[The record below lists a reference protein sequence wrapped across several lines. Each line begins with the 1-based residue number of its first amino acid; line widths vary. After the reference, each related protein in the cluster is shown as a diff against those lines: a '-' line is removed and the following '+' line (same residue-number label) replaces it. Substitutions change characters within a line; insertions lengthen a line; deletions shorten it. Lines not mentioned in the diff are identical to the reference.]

1 MKIVSVTWNSYI
13 PTLLEAA
20 EELGIELEAYYS
32 KILEENPEEAERV
45 LSACEHA
52 DAVFIY
58 HIANPFWEEFYER
71 LEPLKTRIPV
81 ICVGSTPSSFI
92 LSSVKLEVAAT
103 CFSYIIYGGKENFGN
118 MLCYLLKEV
127 FGAEIEVKPP
137 VKIPWDGL
145 YHPDAGEIFSSL
157 REYRNWHGPL
167 KDKTVGLLISRTSW
181 VNNDLEIEKALIRDF
196 ENLGLSVI
204 PVFAYSLKD
213 KELGSRGMNE
223 VIEDYFIENGKP
235 VIDALVKLSP
245 FFIMSNKNK
254 EDESSCAEKG
264 VELLQNLDVPVFQP
278 IISHYVTQEQWQE
291 SQGLSTEI
299 GWGVALPE
307 FEGVIE
313 PIIIGA
319 GKNEGNY
326 IGRAPIQERCSKL
339 ASRVLKWINLRK
351 KPGDQR
357 KVAFILHNRP
367 CTGVEGSV
375 GDAANLDS
383 LESVARILN
392 RMQEAGYA
400 VNPPLDG
407 RELIET
413 ILKKKAISEFRWTPI
428 NEIVKNGGVLAFV
441 EKEEYEQF
449 FNTLSPN
456 VRQRVIEGW
465 GNPPGEEVNGIPAA
479 MVYENKIVVT
489 GIQYGNAVVCVQP
502 KRGCA
507 GARCDGKVCKI
518 LHDPDVPPTHQYL
531 ATYRYLENTFGADV
545 LVHVGTHGNLEFL
558 PGKGV
563 GLSGEC
569 YPDIGIGTIP
579 HLYIYNSDNPPEG
592 TIAKRRSLACL
603 VDHMQTV
610 MTSGGL
616 YESLE
621 ELDRLLGEYEQVK
634 HDKGRA
640 HALKHLILDEI
651 KKSNL
656 DSEIKADHQTPF
668 EEIIRKAHEV
678 LGKIRNTQIH
688 NGMHIFGQLP
698 EGEKKVEFINSI
710 LRYDDQE
717 NAENSVSI
725 RRLIA
730 GLLELD
736 LDELISDQSRI
747 SADGKSNGQRLEA
760 IDSLSKNFILAFI
773 NSPEKKPDWII
784 REIFT
789 GQNFAGQSFTE
800 QNITEQNITEHVL
813 MGQVLTEKI
822 LAEQNLTGQN
832 IIEQGFTEPIIT
844 EPGFKEKSFTEQS
857 INPVFSQEAAA
868 ICERILDIE
877 SRIDASLEIEALL
890 HGFDGGYIPAGPSGL
905 IMRGRDDV
913 LPTGRNFYSLD
924 PKRVPTKAAWRVGQQ
939 LSGVLI
945 DKHLREE
952 GRYPENVAFYW
963 MANDIMWADGEGM
976 AQIMSLLGVE
986 PRWLGNGSLKGFAV
1000 IPLEELG
1007 RPRIDVTIRVSGILR
1022 DNFPNCLEVIDEAI
1036 QAVASLDEPE
1046 DMNYPKKH
1054 SCRMIEE
1061 GADSREAT
1069 LRIFSSKP
1077 GTYSAGVQLAVYA
1090 SAWKDEKGL
1099 ADIFLYWN
1107 GYAYGKDVKGQ
1118 KAHIQLASNLKTVD
1132 ATFNKVV
1139 SDEYDLLG
1147 CCCYFG
1153 VHGGLTAAAKQASGR
1168 DVKVYFGDTREPQH
1182 VEVRD
1187 MADELRR
1194 VVRTS
1199 LLNPKW
1205 IEGMKQHGYKGAQDI
1220 SKRVGRVY
1228 GWEASTQ
1235 EVDDWIFD
1243 DITKAFV
1250 LDEEMRRF
1258 FEKNNPYALEEMS
1271 RRLLEAQSRG
1281 LWNPDPQV
1289 LEGLKNSYLEIESWM
1304 EELAGEG
1311 EFQGGAVDI
1320 ISFEAVPDWDLKMQE
1335 IRKILK

>member
-13 PTLLEAA
+13 PTLLRAA

-32 KILEENPEEAERV
+32 KILEEKPEEAENV

-52 DAVFIY
+52 DAIFLY
-58 HIANPFWEEFYER
+58 HIANPFWEDFYKR
-71 LEPLKTRIPV
+71 LEPLKTKIPV
-81 ICVGSTPSSFI
+81 ICVGSNPSSFT
-92 LSSVKLEVAAT
+92 LSSVRLEIAAT
-103 CFSYIIYGGKENFGN
+103 CFSYMIYGGEENFSN
-118 MLCYLLKEV
+118 MLRYLLKEV
-127 FGAEIEVKPP
+127 FGAEIEAKPP
-137 VKIPWDGL
+137 EKIPWDGL
-145 YHPDAGEIFSSL
+145 YHPAAGKMFSGIQ
-157 REYRNWHGPL
+157 EYLDWYGPL
-167 KDKTVGLLISRTSW
+167 QDKTVGLLISRTSW
-181 VNNDLEIEKALIRDF
+181 VNNELEIEKALISDF
-196 ENLGLSVI
+196 EKLGLSVV

-213 KELGSRGMNE
+213 EELGSRSMDE
-223 VIEDYFIENGKP
+223 VIEAYFMKDGRP
-235 VIDALVKLSP
+235 VIDCLVKLSP
-245 FFIMSNKNK
+245 FFIASSKAK
-254 EDESSCAEKG
+254 EREASCAARG
-264 VELLQNLDVPVFQP
+264 VELLKKLDVPVFQP
-278 IISHYVTQEQWQE
+278 VISHYMSIEQWQE

-299 GWGVALPE
+299 GWSVALPE
-307 FEGVIE
+307 FEGGIE

-319 GKNEGNY
+319 GKVEENY
-326 IGRAPIQERCSKL
+326 MGRFPIQNRYSKL
-339 ASRVLKWINLRK
+339 ALRVFKWIELRK
-351 KPGDQR
+351 KPVDRR

-383 LESVARILN
+383 IESVARILN

-400 VNPPLDG
+400 VNLPLDG

-413 ILKKKAISEFRWTPI
+413 ILSRKAISEFRWTPI
-428 NEIVKNGGVLAFV
+428 NEIVKNGGALAFV
-441 EKEEYEQF
+441 EKEEYEKF
-449 FNTLSPN
+449 FNTLNPG
-456 VRQRVIEGW
+456 VRQKVTDSW
-465 GNPPGEEVNGIPAA
+465 GNPPGEEINGIPAA
-479 MVYENKIVVT
+479 MVYDNKIVVT
-489 GIQYGNAVVCVQP
+489 GVQYGNAVVCVQP

-563 GLSGEC
+563 GLSEDC
-569 YPDIGIGTIP
+569 YPDIAIGTIP

-610 MTSGGL
+610 MTAGGL
-616 YESLE
+616 YESLA

-634 HDKGRA
+634 HDRGRE

-656 DSEIKADHQTPF
+656 NSEIKAGHDTPF
-668 EEIIRKAHEV
+668 EEIIRKAHEA
-678 LGKIRNTQIH
+678 LGRIRNSQIH
-688 NGMHIFGQLP
+688 HGMHIFGQLP

-710 LRYDDQE
+710 LRYEDQE
-717 NAENSVSI
+717 SAGNKVSI

-730 GLLELD
+730 DLLGLD

-747 SADGKSNGQRLEA
+747 SGNGKSNGQRLEE
-760 IDSLSKNFILAFI
+760 IDSLSKDFIRTFI
-773 NSPEKKPDWII
+773 NNPEKEPSWII
-784 REIFT
+784 REIF
-789 GQNFAGQSFTE
+789 A
-800 QNITEQNITEHVL
+800 
-813 MGQVLTEKI
+813 
-822 LAEQNLTGQN
+822 GQN
-832 IIEQGFTEPIIT
+832 I
-844 EPGFKEKSFTEQS
+844 
-857 INPVFSQEAAA
+857 NPAFSQDAAA
-868 ICERILDIE
+868 ICERILDLE

-890 HGFDGGYIPAGPSGL
+890 HGFEGGYIPAGPSGL
-905 IMRGRDDV
+905 IMRGKDDV

-924 PKRVPTKAAWRVGQQ
+924 PRRVPTKAAWRVGQQ
-939 LSGVLI
+939 LSGVLV

-952 GRYPENVAFYW
+952 NRYPENVGFYW
-963 MANDIMWADGEGM
+963 MANDVMWADGEGM

-986 PRWLGNGSLKGFAV
+986 PVWLSNGHLKGFSV
-1000 IPLEELG
+1000 IPLKELG
-1007 RPRIDVTIRVSGILR
+1007 RPRIDVTVRVSGILR
-1022 DNFPNCLEVIDEAI
+1022 DNFPNCMEVIDEAI

-1046 DMNYPKKH
+1046 EMNYPRKH
-1054 SCRMIEE
+1054 SLQMLEE
-1061 GADSREAT
+1061 GADSREST

-1090 SAWKDEKGL
+1090 SAWKDEKDL

-1107 GYAYGKDVKGQ
+1107 GYAYGKDVKG
-1118 KAHIQLASNLKTVD
+1118 KEAHTQLASSLKTVD

-1153 VHGGLTAAAKQASGR
+1153 NHGGLTAAAKQASGK
-1168 DVKVYFGDTREPQH
+1168 DVRVYFGDTREPQH

-1187 MADELRR
+1187 MADEMRR
-1194 VVRTS
+1194 VVRTR

-1243 DITKAFV
+1243 DITKTFV

-1258 FEKNNPYALEEMS
+1258 FEENNPYALEEMA

-1281 LWNPDPQV
+1281 LWDPDPKL
-1289 LEGLKNSYLEIESWM
+1289 LEELKNSYLEIESWM

-1311 EFQGGAVDI
+1311 EFQGGAVEI
-1320 ISFEAVPDWDLKMQE
+1320 MSFEDVPDWDKKMQE

>member
-1 MKIVSVTWNSYI
+1 MKIVSITWNSYI
-13 PTLLEAA
+13 PTLFKAA
-20 EELGIELEAYYS
+20 EDLGIELDAYYS
-32 KILEENPEEAERV
+32 KLLEEAPEEADKV

-52 DAVFIY
+52 DAIFLYYIS
-58 HIANPFWEEFYER
+58 NPFWEEFYEK
-71 LEPLKTRIPV
+71 LEPIKTRVPV
-81 ICVGSTPSSFI
+81 ICVGSDPSSFT
-92 LSSVKLEVAAT
+92 LSSVKLEIAAT
-103 CFSYIIYGGKENFGN
+103 CFSYIIYGGQENFGN
-118 MLCYLLKEV
+118 MLRYLLKEV
-127 FGAEIEVKPP
+127 MGSEIEAKPP
-137 VKIPWDGL
+137 EKIPWDGL
-145 YHPDAGEIFSSL
+145 YHPNAKESFSDL
-157 REYRNWHGPL
+157 KGYLNWYGPL

-181 VNNDLEIEKALIRDF
+181 INNELEIEKALIR
-196 ENLGLSVI
+196 ELEKLNLSVI

-213 KELGSRGMNE
+213 EELGSKGMNE
-223 VIEDYFIENGKP
+223 VIEDYFIENGSP
-235 VIDALVKLSP
+235 VIDCLVKLSP
-245 FFIMSNKNK
+245 FFIASSKAQGR
-254 EDESSCAEKG
+254 DASCAAKG
-264 VELLQNLDVPVFQP
+264 IEVLRKLDVPVFQP
-278 IISHYVTQEQWQE
+278 VISHYMTVEQWQE
-291 SQGLSTEI
+291 SMGLSTEI
-299 GWGVALPE
+299 GWNVALPE
-307 FEGVIE
+307 FEGGIE

-319 GKNEGNY
+319 GKIEGNY
-326 IGRAPIQERCSKL
+326 MGRFPIEDRCSKL
-339 ASRVLKWINLRK
+339 AFRILKWTELRK
-351 KPGDQR
+351 KPVNQR

-383 LESVARILN
+383 LESLARILN

-400 VNPPLDG
+400 INPPEDG
-407 RELIET
+407 KALIET

-428 NEIVKNGGVLAFV
+428 NEIIKNGGALAFV
-441 EKEEYEQF
+441 EKEEYEKF
-449 FNTLSPN
+449 FNTLSPK

-479 MVYENKIVVT
+479 MVYDNKIVVT
-489 GIQYGNAVVCVQP
+489 GVQYGNAVVCVQP

-518 LHDPDVPPTHQYL
+518 LHDPEIPPTHQYL

-563 GLSGEC
+563 GLSADC
-569 YPDIGIGTIP
+569 YPDISIGTIP

-603 VDHMQTV
+603 IDHMQTV

-616 YESLE
+616 YENLA

-634 HDKGRA
+634 HDKGRE

-656 DSEIKADHQTPF
+656 DSEIKAGHETLF

-678 LGKIRNTQIH
+678 LGRIRNSQIH
-688 NGMHIFGQLP
+688 NGMHIFGQIP

-717 NAENSVSI
+717 SVGNKISI

-730 GLLELD
+730 GFLELD

-747 SADGKSNGQRLEA
+747 SENGKSNGQRLEEV
-760 IDSLSKNFILAFI
+760 DSLSKDFIRVFI
-773 NSPEKKPDWII
+773 NSPEKEPAQII
-784 REIFT
+784 KEIFE
-789 GQNFAGQSFTE
+789 GISLEDQ
-800 QNITEQNITEHVL
+800 
-813 MGQVLTEKI
+813 KI
-822 LAEQNLTGQN
+822 KG
-832 IIEQGFTEPIIT
+832 
-844 EPGFKEKSFTEQS
+844 KSFEDPEIKNLN
-857 INPVFSQEAAA
+857 INSELLQDAASV
-868 ICERILDIE
+868 CSRILDLE
-877 SRIDASLEIEALL
+877 SRIDDSLEIEALL
-890 HGFDGGYIPAGPSGL
+890 HGFDGGYIPSGPSGL

-924 PKRVPTKAAWRVGQQ
+924 PKRIPTKAAWRVGQQ

-945 DKHLREE
+945 DKHIKDE
-952 GRYPENVAFYW
+952 GHYPENVGFYW
-963 MANDIMWADGEGM
+963 MANDVMWADGEGM

-986 PRWLGNGSLKGFAV
+986 PVWLSNGHLKGFSI

-1007 RPRIDVTIRVSGILR
+1007 RPRIDVTIRISGILR

-1036 QAVASLDEPE
+1036 QAVTSLDEPE
-1046 DMNYPKKH
+1046 DMNYPRKH
-1054 SCRMIEE
+1054 SLRMIEE
-1061 GADSREAT
+1061 GSDPRDAT
-1069 LRIFSSKP
+1069 LRLFSSKP

-1090 SAWKDEKGL
+1090 SAWKDEKDL

-1107 GYAYGKDVKGQ
+1107 GYAYGKDVEGKE
-1118 KAHIQLASNLKTVD
+1118 AHTQLASSLKTVD

-1168 DVKVYFGDTREPQH
+1168 DVRVYFGDTREPQH

-1194 VVRTS
+1194 VVRTR
-1199 LLNPKW
+1199 LLNPRW

-1258 FEKNNPYALEEMS
+1258 FEENNPYALEEMS

-1281 LWNPDPQV
+1281 LWNPDPEL
-1289 LEGLKNSYLEIESWM
+1289 LEELKKSYLEIESWM

-1320 ISFEAVPDWDLKMQE
+1320 ISFEDVPAWNAKMQE
-1335 IRKILK
+1335 IRKKFK

>member
-1 MKIVSVTWNSYI
+1 MKIVSITWNSYI
-13 PTLLEAA
+13 PTLLKAA
-20 EELGIELEAYYS
+20 EELGIELDAHYS
-32 KILEENPEEAERV
+32 KILEESPEEAEKV

-52 DAVFIY
+52 DAVFLYYIS
-58 HIANPFWEEFYER
+58 NPFWEEFYEK
-71 LEPLKTRIPV
+71 LEPLKKRVPV
-81 ICVGSTPSSFI
+81 ICVGSDPSSFT
-92 LSSVKLEVAAT
+92 LSSVKLEIAAT
-103 CFSYIIYGGKENFGN
+103 CFSYIIYGGQENFGN
-118 MLCYLLKEV
+118 MLRYLLKEV
-127 FGAEIEVKPP
+127 LGSDIEAKSPK
-137 VKIPWDGL
+137 KIPWDGL
-145 YHPDAGEIFSSL
+145 YHPDTKEIFSDL
-157 REYRNWHGPL
+157 NGYLNWYGPL
-167 KDKTVGLLISRTSW
+167 RNKTVGLLISRTSW
-181 VNNDLEIEKALIRDF
+181 VNNELEIEKALIK
-196 ENLGLSVI
+196 ELEKLNLSVV

-213 KELGSRGMNE
+213 EELGSRSMNE

-235 VIDALVKLSP
+235 VIDCLIKLSP
-245 FFIMSNKNK
+245 FFIASSKAK
-254 EDESSCAEKG
+254 ERDTSCAAKG
-264 VELLQNLDVPVFQP
+264 IEVLKKLDVPVFQP
-278 IISHYVTQEQWQE
+278 VISHYMTVEQWQE
-291 SQGLSTEI
+291 SMGLSTEI
-299 GWGVALPE
+299 GWSVALPE
-307 FEGVIE
+307 FEGGIE

-319 GKNEGNY
+319 GKKEGNY
-326 IGRAPIQERCSKL
+326 MGRYPIPDRCSKL
-339 ASRVLKWINLRK
+339 ASRILKWTELRK
-351 KPGDQR
+351 KPVSEK

-367 CTGVEGSV
+367 CTGVEASV

-392 RMQEAGYA
+392 RMQEAGYSI
-400 VNPPLDG
+400 NPPQDG
-407 RELIET
+407 KDLIET
-413 ILKKKAISEFRWTPI
+413 ILRRKAISEFRWTPI
-428 NEIVKNGGVLAFV
+428 NEIVRNGGVLDFV
-441 EKEEYEQF
+441 EKDEYEKF
-449 FNTLSPN
+449 FNTLSPK
-456 VRQRVIEGW
+456 VRQKVINGW
-465 GNPPGEEVNGIPAA
+465 GNPPGEEVNDIPAA

-489 GIQYGNAVVCVQP
+489 GVQYGNAVVCVQP

-518 LHDPDVPPTHQYL
+518 LHDPEIPPTHQYL

-563 GLSGEC
+563 GLSEDC
-569 YPDIGIGTIP
+569 YPDISIGTIP

-616 YESLE
+616 YENLA

-634 HDKGRA
+634 HDRGRE

-668 EEIIRKAHEV
+668 EEIIRRAHEV
-678 LGKIRNTQIH
+678 LGKIRNSQIH
-688 NGMHIFGQLP
+688 NGMHIFGQIP

-717 NAENSVSI
+717 SVGNKVSI

-730 GLLELD
+730 EFLGLD

-747 SADGKSNGQRLEA
+747 SEDGKSNGQKLEE
-760 IDSLSKNFILAFI
+760 IDSLSKDFIRTFINNPQKDPAQIIKGIFEQESFEGQNIEEEI
-773 NSPEKKPDWII
+773 NSPEKDPAQII
-784 REIFT
+784 KGVFE
-789 GQNFAGQSFTE
+789 QESFDE
-800 QNITEQNITEHVL
+800 Q
-813 MGQVLTEKI
+813 KI
-822 LAEQNLTGQN
+822 RN
-832 IIEQGFTEPIIT
+832 
-844 EPGFKEKSFTEQS
+844 QS
-857 INPVFSQEAAA
+857 IDSAFLQNAASV
-868 ICERILDIE
+868 CNRILNLE
-877 SRIDASLEIEALL
+877 SRINDSLEIEALL
-890 HGFDGGYIPAGPSGL
+890 HGFEGGYIPAGPSGL
-905 IMRGRDDV
+905 IMRGREDV

-924 PKRVPTKAAWRVGQQ
+924 PRRIPTKAAWRVGQQ

-945 DKHLREE
+945 NKHIKDE

-963 MANDIMWADGEGM
+963 MANDVMWADGEGM

-986 PRWLGNGSLKGFAV
+986 PIWLSNGHLKGFSV

-1007 RPRIDVTIRVSGILR
+1007 RPRIDVTVRISGILR

-1046 DMNYPKKH
+1046 EMNFPRKH
-1054 SCRMIEE
+1054 SLRMIEE
-1061 GADSREAT
+1061 GADSRDAT
-1069 LRIFSSKP
+1069 LRIFSSRP

-1090 SAWKDEKGL
+1090 SAWKDEKDL

-1107 GYAYGKDVKGQ
+1107 GYAYGKDVKG
-1118 KAHIQLASNLKTVD
+1118 KEAHNQLASSLKTVD

-1153 VHGGLTAAAKQASGR
+1153 VHGGLTAAAKQASGK
-1168 DVKVYFGDTREPQH
+1168 DVRVYFGDTREPQH

-1187 MADELRR
+1187 MADEMRR
-1194 VVRTS
+1194 VVRTR

-1243 DITKAFV
+1243 DITKTFV

-1258 FEKNNPYALEEMS
+1258 FEENNPYALEEMS

-1281 LWNPDPQV
+1281 LWNPDPEL
-1289 LEGLKNSYLEIESWM
+1289 LEELKKSYLEIESWM

-1320 ISFEAVPDWDLKMQE
+1320 ITFEDVPDWNAKMQE
-1335 IRKILK
+1335 IRKVLK

>member
-20 EELGIELEAYYS
+20 DELGIELEAYYS
-32 KILEENPEEAERV
+32 KILEENPEEAEKV
-45 LSACEHA
+45 LSACEQA
-52 DAVFIY
+52 DAIFIY

-81 ICVGSTPSSFI
+81 ICVGSDPSSFT
-92 LSSVKLEVAAT
+92 LSSVKLEIAAT

-118 MLCYLLKEV
+118 MLCYISKEV
-127 FGAEIEVKPP
+127 CGAEIEVKPP
-137 VKIPWDGL
+137 EKIPWDGL
-145 YHPDAGEIFSSL
+145 YHPDAREMFSSL
-157 REYRNWHGPL
+157 REYLNWYGPR

-181 VNNDLEIEKALIRDF
+181 VNNDLEIEKTLIRDF
-196 ENLGLSVI
+196 ETLGLSVI

-223 VIEDYFIENGKP
+223 VIEDYFMENGKP
-235 VIDALVKLSP
+235 VIDSLVKLSP

-254 EDESSCAEKG
+254 EDESSCAERG
-264 VELLQNLDVPVFQP
+264 VELLQDLDVPVFQP
-278 IISHYVTQEQWQE
+278 VISHYVTLEQWQE
-291 SQGLSTEI
+291 SKGLSTEI

-319 GKNEGNY
+319 GKKEGNY

-339 ASRVLKWINLRK
+339 AARVLKWINLRK
-351 KPGDQR
+351 KPVNRR
-357 KVAFILHNRP
+357 KIAFILHNRP

-400 VNPPLDG
+400 VNSPLDG

-413 ILKKKAISEFRWTPI
+413 ILNRKAISEFRWTPI

-441 EKEEYEQF
+441 EKGEYEQF

-456 VRQRVIEGW
+456 VRQRMIEGW

-489 GIQYGNAVVCVQP
+489 GVQYGNAVVCVQP

-545 LVHVGTHGNLEFL
+545 LVHVGTHGTLEFL

-563 GLSGEC
+563 GLSGDC

-603 VDHMQTV
+603 IDHMQTV

-616 YESLE
+616 YGSLE

-634 HDKGRA
+634 YDKGRA

-668 EEIIRKAHEV
+668 EEIIRKAHEA
-678 LGKIRNTQIH
+678 LGKIRNSQIH

-717 NAENSVSI
+717 SVGNRVSI
-725 RRLIA
+725 RRMIA
-730 GLLELD
+730 GLLGLD
-736 LDELISDQSRI
+736 LDELISDQSLI
-747 SADGKSNGQRLEA
+747 SANGKSNGQRLEE
-760 IDSLSKNFILAFI
+760 IDSLSKDFIRTFI
-773 NSPEKKPDWII
+773 SNPEKEPDRII
-784 REIFT
+784 KEVLS
-789 GQNFAGQSFTE
+789 GQNFAGQSFE
-800 QNITEQNITEHVL
+800 V
-813 MGQVLTEKI
+813 
-822 LAEQNLTGQN
+822 
-832 IIEQGFTEPIIT
+832 
-844 EPGFKEKSFTEQS
+844 QS
-857 INPVFSQEAAA
+857 TNPTSSRIAAA
-868 ICERILDIE
+868 ICERILDLE

-890 HGFDGGYIPAGPSGL
+890 HGFEGGYIPAGPSGL

-986 PRWLGNGSLKGFAV
+986 PLLLGNGRLKGFSV

-1007 RPRIDVTIRVSGILR
+1007 RPRIDVTIRISGILR

-1046 DMNYPKKH
+1046 DMNYPRKH
-1054 SCRMIEE
+1054 SHRMIEE

-1090 SAWKDEKGL
+1090 SAWKDEKDL

-1118 KAHIQLASNLKTVD
+1118 EAHTQLASSLKTVD

-1194 VVRTS
+1194 VVRTR

-1205 IEGMKQHGYKGAQDI
+1205 IEGMRQHGYKGAQDI

-1289 LEGLKNSYLEIESWM
+1289 FEDLKNSYLEIESWM

-1320 ISFEAVPDWDLKMQE
+1320 MSFEDVPDWDKKMQE

>member
-1 MKIVSVTWNSYI
+1 MKIVSITWNSYI
-13 PTLLEAA
+13 PILLEAA

-32 KILEENPEEAERV
+32 KILEENPEETEKV
-45 LSACEHA
+45 FSACEHA
-52 DAVFIY
+52 DAIFIY

-81 ICVGSTPSSFI
+81 ICVGSDPSSFT
-92 LSSVKLEVAAT
+92 LSSVKLEIAAT

-127 FGAEIEVKPP
+127 LGTELEVKPP
-137 VKIPWDGL
+137 EKIPWDGL
-145 YHPDAGEIFSSL
+145 YHPDAGEMFSSL
-157 REYRNWHGPL
+157 REYLDWYGPL

-181 VNNDLEIEKALIRDF
+181 VNNDLEIEKTLIRDF

-213 KELGSRGMNE
+213 EELGSRGMNE
-223 VIEDYFIENGKP
+223 VIEAYFMENGKT

-245 FFIMSNKNK
+245 FFIMSSKNK
-254 EDESSCAEKG
+254 EDESSCAAKG
-264 VELLQNLDVPVFQP
+264 VELLQKLDVPVFQP
-278 IISHYVTQEQWQE
+278 VISNYVTVEQWQE

-299 GWGVALPE
+299 GWGVAMPE

-313 PIIIGA
+313 PILIGA

-326 IGRAPIQERCSKL
+326 IGRTPIQERCSKL
-339 ASRVLKWINLRK
+339 ASRVLKWITLRK
-351 KPGDQR
+351 KPINQR

-383 LESVARILN
+383 LESAARILN
-392 RMQEAGYA
+392 RMQEAGYT
-400 VNPPLDG
+400 VSPPLDG
-407 RELIET
+407 KELIET
-413 ILKKKAISEFRWTPI
+413 ILKRKAISEFRWTPI

-456 VRQRVIEGW
+456 VRQRVIESW

-545 LVHVGTHGNLEFL
+545 LVHVGTHGSLEFL

-563 GLSGEC
+563 GLSGDC

-592 TIAKRRSLACL
+592 TVAKRRSLACL

-616 YESLE
+616 YGSLE

-634 HDKGRA
+634 YDKGRA

-678 LGKIRNTQIH
+678 LGKIRNSQIH

-710 LRYDDQE
+710 LRYDEQE
-717 NAENSVSI
+717 SEGKRVSI

-736 LDELISDQSRI
+736 LDELISDQSLI
-747 SADGKSNGQRLEA
+747 SANGKSNGQRLEE
-760 IDSLSKNFILAFI
+760 IDSLSKDFIRTFI
-773 NSPEKKPDWII
+773 SNPEKEPDRII
-784 REIFT
+784 KEVIS
-789 GQNFAGQSFTE
+789 GQSFE
-800 QNITEQNITEHVL
+800 
-813 MGQVLTEKI
+813 GQSYEV
-822 LAEQNLTGQN
+822 
-832 IIEQGFTEPIIT
+832 
-844 EPGFKEKSFTEQS
+844 QS
-857 INPVFSQEAAA
+857 INPTSSRIATA
-868 ICERILDIE
+868 ICKRILDLE

-945 DKHLREE
+945 DKHLRDE

-963 MANDIMWADGEGM
+963 MTNDIMWADGEGM

-986 PRWLGNGSLKGFAV
+986 PLWLGNGRLKGFSV

-1007 RPRIDVTIRVSGILR
+1007 RPRIDVTIRISGILR

-1036 QAVASLDEPE
+1036 QAVVSLDEPE
-1046 DMNYPKKH
+1046 DMNYPGKH
-1054 SCRMIEE
+1054 SHRMIEE

-1077 GTYSAGVQLAVYA
+1077 GTYSAGVQLAIYA
-1090 SAWKDEKGL
+1090 SAWKDEKDL

-1118 KAHIQLASNLKTVD
+1118 EAHTQLASNLKTVD

-1147 CCCYFG
+1147 CCCYYG
-1153 VHGGLTAAAKQASGR
+1153 IQGGLTAAAKQASGR
-1168 DVKVYFGDTREPQH
+1168 DVKIYFGDTREPQH

-1194 VVRTS
+1194 VVRTR

-1250 LDEEMRRF
+1250 LDEEMRKF

-1289 LEGLKNSYLEIESWM
+1289 FEDLKNSYLEIESWM

-1320 ISFEAVPDWDLKMQE
+1320 MSFEDVPDWDRKMQE

>member
-1 MKIVSVTWNSYI
+1 MKIVSITWNSYI
-13 PTLLEAA
+13 PTLLKAA
-20 EELGIELEAYYS
+20 DELGIELEAHYS
-32 KILEENPEEAERV
+32 KILEDNPEEAEKV
-45 LSACEHA
+45 LLACEHA
-52 DAVFIY
+52 DAVFLYYIS
-58 HIANPFWEEFYER
+58 NPFWEEFYEK
-71 LEPLKTRIPV
+71 LEPLKTRVPV
-81 ICVGSTPSSFI
+81 ICVGSDPSSFT
-92 LSSVKLEVAAT
+92 LSSVKIEIAAT
-103 CFSYIIYGGKENFGN
+103 CFSYIIYGGQENFAN
-118 MLCYLLKEV
+118 MLRYLLKEV
-127 FGAEIEVKPP
+127 LGCEIKTKPP
-137 VKIPWDGL
+137 EKIPWDGL
-145 YHPDAGEIFSSL
+145 YHPNAEKIFSNIK
-157 REYRNWHGPL
+157 EYLNWYGPL

-181 VNNDLEIEKALIRDF
+181 VNNELEIEKDLI
-196 ENLGLSVI
+196 EKLESLNMSVV

-213 KELGSRGMNE
+213 EELGSRGMNE
-223 VIEDYFIENGKP
+223 VIEDYFIENGRP
-235 VIDALVKLSP
+235 IIDCLVKFSP
-245 FFIMSNKNK
+245 FFIASSKT
-254 EDESSCAEKG
+254 EERSISCAAKG
-264 VELLQNLDVPVFQP
+264 IEILRKLDVPVFQP
-278 IISHYVTQEQWQE
+278 VISHYMTVEEWQE
-291 SQGLSTEI
+291 SMGLSTEI
-299 GWGVALPE
+299 GWNVALPE
-307 FEGVIE
+307 FEGGIE

-319 GKNEGNY
+319 GKKEGNY
-326 IGRAPIQERCSKL
+326 MGRFPIEDRCSKL
-339 ASRVLKWINLRK
+339 ASRILKWTELRK
-351 KPGDQR
+351 KPIIQR

-392 RMQEAGYA
+392 RMKEVGYS
-400 VNPPLDG
+400 VNPPEDG
-407 RELIET
+407 KALIET
-413 ILKKKAISEFRWTPI
+413 ILKRKAISEFRWTPI

-441 EKEEYEQF
+441 EKEEYEKF
-449 FNTLSPN
+449 FNTLSPKS
-456 VRQRVIEGW
+456 RQRVIESW

-479 MVYENKIVVT
+479 MVYNGKIVVT
-489 GIQYGNAVVCVQP
+489 GVQYGSAVVCVQP

-518 LHDPDVPPTHQYL
+518 LHDPEVPPTHQYL
-531 ATYRYLENTFGADV
+531 ATYRYLENTYGADV

-563 GLSGEC
+563 GLSGDC
-569 YPDIGIGTIP
+569 YPDISIGTIP

-603 VDHMQTV
+603 IDHMQTV

-616 YESLE
+616 YENLA

-634 HDKGRA
+634 HDKGRE

-668 EEIIRKAHEV
+668 EEIIRKVHEA
-678 LGKIRNTQIH
+678 LGKIRNSQIN
-688 NGMHIFGQLP
+688 NGMHVFGQLP

-710 LRYDDQE
+710 LRYDDQGSVG
-717 NAENSVSI
+717 NKVSI

-730 GLLELD
+730 ELLELD
-736 LDELISDQSRI
+736 LDELISDQSLI
-747 SADGKSNGQRLEA
+747 SENGKSNGQRLEE
-760 IDSLSKNFILAFI
+760 IDFLSKNFIRTFR
-773 NSPEKKPDWII
+773 NSPEKEPAQVIK
-784 REIFT
+784 EIFEEK
-789 GQNFAGQSFTE
+789 SFEE
-800 QNITEQNITEHVL
+800 QNINEEINNPEIESTRIIKEVF
-813 MGQVLTEKI
+813 EK
-822 LAEQNLTGQN
+822 QSFDDPR
-832 IIEQGFTEPIIT
+832 IEG
-844 EPGFKEKSFTEQS
+844 KSFEEQEIKKHGIKKQNFNENDIDPAFLQDAAS
-857 INPVFSQEAAA
+857 ICS
-868 ICERILDIE
+868 RILDLE

-890 HGFDGGYIPAGPSGL
+890 HGFEGGYITAGPSGL

-924 PKRVPTKAAWRVGQQ
+924 PKKIPTKAAWRVGQQ
-939 LSGVLI
+939 LSEVLTN
-945 DKHLREE
+945 KHIKDE

-963 MANDIMWADGEGM
+963 MANDVMWADGEGM
-976 AQIMSLLGVE
+976 AQIMSLLGVK
-986 PRWLGNGSLKGFAV
+986 PVWLSNGQLKGFSV
-1000 IPLEELG
+1000 IPLEELD

-1022 DNFPNCLEVIDEAI
+1022 DNFPNCFEVIDEAI
-1036 QAVASLDEPE
+1036 QAVASLNEPE
-1046 DMNYPKKH
+1046 EMNYPRKH
-1054 SCRMIEE
+1054 SLQMIEE
-1061 GADSREAT
+1061 GADSRDST
-1069 LRIFSSKP
+1069 LRIFSSRP

-1090 SAWKDEKGL
+1090 SAWKDEKDL

-1107 GYAYGKDVKGQ
+1107 GYAYGKNVNGKV
-1118 KAHIQLASNLKTVD
+1118 AHTQLASSLKTVD

-1153 VHGGLTAAAKQASGR
+1153 VHGGFTAAAKQASGK
-1168 DVKVYFGDTREPQH
+1168 DVRVYFGDTREPQH

-1194 VVRTS
+1194 VVRAR

-1235 EVDDWIFD
+1235 KVDDWIFD

-1258 FEKNNPYALEEMS
+1258 FEENNPYALEEMS

-1281 LWNPDPQV
+1281 LWNPDPMI
-1289 LEGLKNSYLEIESWM
+1289 LEELKNSYLEIESWM

-1311 EFQGGAVDI
+1311 EFQGGTVDI
-1320 ISFEAVPDWDLKMQE
+1320 VSFEDVPDWNAKMKE

>member
-13 PTLLEAA
+13 PTLLRAA

-32 KILEENPEEAERV
+32 KILEENPEEAESV
-45 LSACEHA
+45 LSACENA
-52 DAVFIY
+52 DAIFLY
-58 HIANPFWEEFYER
+58 HIANPFWEDFYKR
-71 LEPLKTRIPV
+71 IEPLKAERPV
-81 ICVGSTPSSFI
+81 ICVGSNPSSFT
-92 LSSVKLEVAAT
+92 LSSVKLEIAAT
-103 CFSYIIYGGKENFGN
+103 CFSYMIYGGEENFSN
-118 MLCYLLKEV
+118 MLRYLLKEV
-127 FGAEIEVKPP
+127 FGAEIEAKPP
-137 VKIPWDGL
+137 KKIPWDGL
-145 YHPDAGEIFSSL
+145 YHPDAGKMFSGIQ
-157 REYRNWHGPL
+157 EYLDWYGSL

-181 VNNDLEIEKALIRDF
+181 VNNELEIEKALIRDF
-196 ENLGLSVI
+196 ESLDLSVI

-213 KELGSRGMNE
+213 EELGSRSMDE
-223 VIEDYFIENGKP
+223 VIESYFIKDGSP
-235 VIDALVKLSP
+235 VIDCLVKLSP
-245 FFIMSNKNK
+245 FFIASSKAK
-254 EDESSCAEKG
+254 EREASCAAKG
-264 VELLQNLDVPVFQP
+264 VELLKKLDVPVFQP
-278 IISHYVTQEQWQE
+278 VISHYMTIEQWKE
-291 SQGLSTEI
+291 AQGLTTEI

-307 FEGVIE
+307 FEGGIE

-319 GKNEGNY
+319 GKVEENY
-326 IGRAPIQERCSKL
+326 MGRFPIEDRCSKL

-351 KPGDQR
+351 KPVDQR
-357 KVAFILHNRP
+357 KVAFILHNKP

-375 GDAANLDS
+375 GGAANLDS
-383 LESVARILN
+383 LESLAGILN

-400 VNPPLDG
+400 VNPPRNG
-407 RELIET
+407 KELIDT
-413 ILKKKAISEFRWTPI
+413 ILSRKAISEFRWTPI
-428 NEIVKNGGVLAFV
+428 NEIIKNGGTLAFV
-441 EKEEYEQF
+441 GKEEYEKF
-449 FNTLSPN
+449 FNTLSPG
-456 VRQRVIEGW
+456 VRQRVIESW

-479 MVYENKIVVT
+479 MVYENRIVVT
-489 GIQYGNAVVCVQP
+489 GVQYGNAVVCVQP

-507 GARCDGKVCKI
+507 GTRCDGKVCKI

-531 ATYRYLENTFGADV
+531 ATYRYLENNFGADV

-563 GLSGEC
+563 GLSEDC
-569 YPDIGIGTIP
+569 YPDISIGTIP

-603 VDHMQTV
+603 IDHMQTA
-610 MTSGGL
+610 MTASGL

-634 HDKGRA
+634 HDRGRE
-640 HALKHLILDEI
+640 HALKHLILEEI

-656 DSEIKADHQTPF
+656 DSEIKADHETPF
-668 EEIIRKAHEV
+668 EEIVRKAHEA
-678 LGKIRNTQIH
+678 LGRIRNSQIH
-688 NGMHIFGQLP
+688 HGMHIFGQIP

-717 NAENSVSI
+717 SMGNRISI
-725 RRLIA
+725 RRLVAEIL
-730 GLLELD
+730 GLD

-747 SADGKSNGQRLEA
+747 SENGKSSGQRLEE
-760 IDSLSKNFILAFI
+760 IDSISKDFIRTFI
-773 NSPEKKPDWII
+773 NNPEKEPSSII
-784 REIFT
+784 KDIFS
-789 GQNFAGQSFTE
+789 G
-800 QNITEQNITEHVL
+800 
-813 MGQVLTEKI
+813 
-822 LAEQNLTGQN
+822 
-832 IIEQGFTEPIIT
+832 
-844 EPGFKEKSFTEQS
+844 QS
-857 INPVFSQEAAA
+857 INPVFSQDADA
-868 ICERILDIE
+868 ICERILDLE

-890 HGFDGGYIPAGPSGL
+890 HGFEGGYIPSGPSGL
-905 IMRGRDDV
+905 IMRGKDDV

-924 PKRVPTKAAWRVGQQ
+924 PRRVPTKAAWRVGQQ

-945 DKHLREE
+945 DKHLRDEN
-952 GRYPENVAFYW
+952 RYPENVGFYW

-986 PRWLGNGSLKGFAV
+986 PVWLRNGQLKGFSV
-1000 IPLEELG
+1000 IPLKELG
-1007 RPRIDVTIRVSGILR
+1007 RPRIDVTVRVSGILR
-1022 DNFPNCLEVIDEAI
+1022 DNFPNCMEVIDEAI
-1036 QAVASLDEPE
+1036 QAVASLKEPE
-1046 DMNYPKKH
+1046 EMNYPRKH
-1054 SCRMIEE
+1054 SLRMIEE
-1061 GADSREAT
+1061 GANSREAT

-1090 SAWKDEKGL
+1090 SAWKDEKDL

-1107 GYAYGKDVKGQ
+1107 GYAYGKDVKG
-1118 KAHIQLASNLKTVD
+1118 KEAHTQLASSLKTVD

-1153 VHGGLTAAAKQASGR
+1153 VHGGLTAAAKQASGK
-1168 DVKVYFGDTREPQH
+1168 DVRVYFGDTREPQH

-1187 MADELRR
+1187 MADEMRR
-1194 VVRTS
+1194 VVRTR

-1243 DITKAFV
+1243 DITKTFV
-1250 LDEEMRRF
+1250 LDKEMRRF
-1258 FEKNNPYALEEMS
+1258 FEENNPYALEEMA

-1281 LWNPDPQV
+1281 LWDPDPKL
-1289 LEGLKNSYLEIESWM
+1289 LEELKNSYLEIESWM

-1320 ISFEAVPDWDLKMQE
+1320 MSFEDVPDWDKKMQE

>member
-13 PTLLEAA
+13 PTLLKAA
-20 EELGIELEAYYS
+20 EELGIELKAYYS
-32 KILEENPEEAERV
+32 KILEENPEETEDV
-45 LSACEHA
+45 LAACENA
-52 DAVFIY
+52 DAIFIY
-58 HIANPFWEEFYER
+58 HIANPFWEDFYKK
-71 LEPLKTRIPV
+71 LEPLKSSIPI
-81 ICVGSTPSSFI
+81 ICVGSNPSSFT
-92 LSSVKLEVAAT
+92 LSSVKPEIAAT
-103 CFSYIIYGGKENFGN
+103 CFSYIIYGGKENFSN
-118 MLCYLLKEV
+118 MLRYLLQEV

-137 VKIPWDGL
+137 KKIPWDGL
-145 YHPDAGEIFSSL
+145 YHPDAGEIFSDTQ
-157 REYRNWHGPL
+157 EYLKWYGPL
-167 KDKTVGLLISRTSW
+167 QEKTIGLLISRTSW
-181 VNNDLEIEKALIRDF
+181 VNNELEIEKALINSF

-213 KELGSRGMNE
+213 EELGSRSMEE
-223 VIEDYFIENGKP
+223 VIEAYFMKDGKP
-235 VIDALVKLSP
+235 IIDCLVKLSP
-245 FFIMSNKNK
+245 FFIASSKAK
-254 EDESSCAEKG
+254 EREASCAAKG
-264 VELLQNLDVPVFQP
+264 VELLKKLDVPVFQP
-278 IISHYVTQEQWQE
+278 VISHYMTIEQWKE

-299 GWGVALPE
+299 GWSVALPE

-313 PIIIGA
+313 PIVIGA
-319 GKNEGNY
+319 GKMEENY
-326 IGRAPIQERCSKL
+326 MGRFPIEERCSKL
-339 ASRVLKWINLRK
+339 ASRVLKWITLKK
-351 KPGDQR
+351 KPVGER
-357 KVAFILHNRP
+357 KVAFILHNKP
-367 CTGVEGSV
+367 CSGVEASV
-375 GDAANLDS
+375 GEAANLDS
-383 LESVARILN
+383 LESLARILN
-392 RMQEAGYA
+392 RMQEAGYN
-400 VNPPLDG
+400 VNPPLNG
-407 RELIET
+407 KELIDT
-413 ILKKKAISEFRWTPI
+413 ILSKKAISEFRWTPI
-428 NEIVKNGGVLAFV
+428 NEIVKNGGALAFV
-441 EKEEYEQF
+441 EKEEYEKF
-449 FNTLSPN
+449 FNTLSPH
-456 VRQRVIEGW
+456 VRQRVIENW
-465 GNPPGEEVNGIPAA
+465 GNPPGEEINGIPAA

-518 LHDPDVPPTHQYL
+518 LHDPEVPPTHQYI

-563 GLSGEC
+563 GLSEDC
-569 YPDIGIGTIP
+569 CPDIGIGTIP

-610 MTSGGL
+610 MTAGGL
-616 YESLE
+616 YESLD

-634 HDKGRA
+634 HDKGRL

-656 DSEIKADHQTPF
+656 DSEIKTDHETPF
-668 EEIIRKAHEV
+668 EEIVRRAHEA
-678 LGKIRNTQIH
+678 LGRIRNSQIH
-688 NGMHIFGQLP
+688 HGMHIFGQIP

-717 NAENSVSI
+717 SVGNKVSI

-730 GLLELD
+730 EILGLD
-736 LDELISDQSRI
+736 LDELISDQGRI
-747 SADGKSNGQRLEA
+747 SENGKSNGQRIEE
-760 IDSLSKNFILAFI
+760 IDSLSKDFIRIFI
-773 NSPEKKPDWII
+773 NNPEKEPSLKI
-784 REIFT
+784 REILAAK
-789 GQNFAGQSFTE
+789 NFME
-800 QNITEQNITEHVL
+800 QTVTQHIFKERFLIEHVL
-813 MGQVLTEKI
+813 ADRGFVGDNTE
-822 LAEQNLTGQN
+822 EEN
-832 IIEQGFTEPIIT
+832 FTEPGIT
-844 EPGFKEKSFTEQS
+844 EPFFKEQNFSS
-857 INPVFSQEAAA
+857 INSVFSQDAAA
-868 ICERILDIE
+868 ICERILDLE
-877 SRIDASLEIEALL
+877 SRIDASLEIESLL
-890 HGFDGGYIPAGPSGL
+890 HGFEGGYIPPGPSGL
-905 IMRGRDDV
+905 IMRGKDDV

-924 PKRVPTKAAWRVGQQ
+924 PKKVPTKAAWRVGQQ
-939 LSGVLI
+939 LSEVLI
-945 DKHLREE
+945 NKHLRDEN
-952 GRYPENVAFYW
+952 RYPENVGFYW

-986 PRWLGNGSLKGFAV
+986 PVWLSNGNLKGFNV
-1000 IPLEELG
+1000 IPLKKLG
-1007 RPRIDVTIRVSGILR
+1007 RPRIDVTVRVSGILR
-1022 DNFPNCLEVIDEAI
+1022 DNFPNCLEIIDEAI
-1036 QAVASLDEPE
+1036 QAVASLNEPE
-1046 DMNYPKKH
+1046 EMNYPRKH
-1054 SCRMIEE
+1054 SLRMIEE

-1090 SAWKDEKGL
+1090 SAWKDEKDL

-1107 GYAYGKDVKGQ
+1107 GYAYGKDVKG
-1118 KAHIQLASNLKTVD
+1118 KEAHMQLASSLKTVD

-1153 VHGGLTAAAKQASGR
+1153 THGGLTAAAKQASGKEVR
-1168 DVKVYFGDTREPQH
+1168 VYFGDTREPQH

-1187 MADELRR
+1187 MADEIRR
-1194 VVRTS
+1194 VVRS
-1199 LLNPKW
+1199 RLLNPKW

-1243 DITKAFV
+1243 DITKTFV

-1258 FEKNNPYALEEMS
+1258 FEENNPYALEEMA

-1281 LWNPDPQV
+1281 LWNPDPEL
-1289 LEGLKNSYLEIESWM
+1289 LEKLKNSYLEIESWM

-1311 EFQGGAVDI
+1311 EFQGGSVNI
-1320 ISFEAVPDWDLKMQE
+1320 VSFEDVPDWDKKMQE

>member
-20 EELGIELEAYYS
+20 EERGIELEAYYS
-32 KILEENPEEAERV
+32 KILEENPEEAEKV
-45 LSACEHA
+45 LLACEHA

-58 HIANPFWEEFYER
+58 HVDNPFWEEFYEK

-81 ICVGSTPSSFI
+81 ICVGSNPSSFT
-92 LSSVKLEVAAT
+92 LSSVKLEIAAT

-127 FGAEIEVKPP
+127 FGAELEVKPP
-137 VKIPWDGL
+137 EKIPWDGL
-145 YHPDAGEIFSSL
+145 YHPDAREMFSSL
-157 REYRNWHGPL
+157 RDYLDWYGPL

-181 VNNDLEIEKALIRDF
+181 VNNDLEIEKTLIRDF

-213 KELGSRGMNE
+213 EELGSRGMNE
-223 VIEDYFIENGKP
+223 VIEAYFMENGKT

-245 FFIMSNKNK
+245 FFIMSSKNK
-254 EDESSCAEKG
+254 EDESSCAERG
-264 VELLQNLDVPVFQP
+264 VELLQDLDVPVFQP
-278 IISHYVTQEQWQE
+278 VISHYVTFEQWQE

-339 ASRVLKWINLRK
+339 AARVLKWITLRK
-351 KPGDQR
+351 KPVNQR

-383 LESVARILN
+383 LESVAGILN
-392 RMQEAGYA
+392 RMQEEGYA
-400 VNPPLDG
+400 VSPPQDG
-407 RELIET
+407 KELIET
-413 ILKKKAISEFRWTPI
+413 ILKRKAISEFRWTPI

-456 VRQRVIEGW
+456 VRQRMIEGW
-465 GNPPGEEVNGIPAA
+465 GKPPGEEVNDIPAA

-489 GIQYGNAVVCVQP
+489 GVRYGNAVVCVQP

-531 ATYRYLENTFGADV
+531 ATYRHLENTFGADV
-545 LVHVGTHGNLEFL
+545 LVHVGTHGTLEFL

-563 GLSGEC
+563 GLSGDC

-603 VDHMQTV
+603 IDHMQTV

-616 YESLE
+616 YGSLE
-621 ELDRLLGEYEQVK
+621 ELDKLLGEYEQVK
-634 HDKGRA
+634 YDKGRT

-678 LGKIRNTQIH
+678 LGRIRNSQIH

-698 EGEKKVEFINSI
+698 GGEKKVEFINSI
-710 LRYDDQE
+710 LRYDEQE
-717 NAENSVSI
+717 SEGKGVSI

-730 GLLELD
+730 GLLGLD
-736 LDELISDQSRI
+736 LDELISDQSLI
-747 SADGKSNGQRLEA
+747 SANGKANGQRLEE
-760 IDSLSKNFILAFI
+760 IDSLSKDFIRTFI
-773 NSPEKKPDWII
+773 SYPEKEPDRII
-784 REIFT
+784 KEVLS
-789 GQNFAGQSFTE
+789 GQNFAGQSFA
-800 QNITEQNITEHVL
+800 
-813 MGQVLTEKI
+813 GQ
-822 LAEQNLTGQN
+822 
-832 IIEQGFTEPIIT
+832 
-844 EPGFKEKSFTEQS
+844 SFEVQS
-857 INPVFSQEAAA
+857 INPTFSRIATA
-868 ICERILDIE
+868 ICERILDLE

-890 HGFDGGYIPAGPSGL
+890 HGFEGGYIPAGPSGL

-945 DKHLREE
+945 DKHLRDE

-986 PRWLGNGSLKGFAV
+986 PLWLGNGRLKGFSV

-1007 RPRIDVTIRVSGILR
+1007 RPRIDVTIRISGILR
-1022 DNFPNCLEVIDEAI
+1022 DNFPNCLEVIDEAV

-1046 DMNYPKKH
+1046 NMNYPRKH
-1054 SCRMIEE
+1054 SYRMIEE
-1061 GADSREAT
+1061 GADPREAT

-1090 SAWKDEKGL
+1090 SAWKDEKDL

-1118 KAHIQLASNLKTVD
+1118 EAHTQLASNLKTVD

-1153 VHGGLTAAAKQASGR
+1153 VHGGLTAAARQASGR

-1194 VVRTS
+1194 VVRTR

-1205 IEGMKQHGYKGAQDI
+1205 IEGMRQHGYKGAQDI

-1250 LDEEMRRF
+1250 LDEEMRKF

-1289 LEGLKNSYLEIESWM
+1289 LEALKNSYLEIESWM

-1320 ISFEAVPDWDLKMQE
+1320 MSFEEVPEWNRKMQE

>member
-1 MKIVSVTWNSYI
+1 MKIVSITWNSYI

-20 EELGIELEAYYS
+20 EERGIELEAYYS
-32 KILEENPEEAERV
+32 KILEENPEEAEKV

-52 DAVFIY
+52 DAIFIY
-58 HIANPFWEEFYER
+58 HVANPFWEEFYEK

-81 ICVGSTPSSFI
+81 ICVGSNPSSFT
-92 LSSVKLEVAAT
+92 LSSVKIEIAAT

-127 FGAEIEVKPP
+127 FGAKIEVNPP

-145 YHPDAGEIFSSL
+145 YHPDAWEMFSSL
-157 REYRNWHGPL
+157 RDYLNWHGPL
-167 KDKTVGLLISRTSW
+167 QDKTVGLLISRTSW
-181 VNNDLEIEKALIRDF
+181 VNNDLEVEETLIRDF

-213 KELGSRGMNE
+213 EELGSRGMNE
-223 VIEDYFIENGKP
+223 VIEAYFMENGKT

-245 FFIMSNKNK
+245 FFIMSSKNK
-254 EDESSCAEKG
+254 EDESSCAAKG
-264 VELLQNLDVPVFQP
+264 VELLQKLDVPVFQP
-278 IISHYVTQEQWQE
+278 VISHYITVEQWQE

-299 GWGVALPE
+299 GWGVAMPE

-313 PIIIGA
+313 PILIGG

-326 IGRAPIQERCSKL
+326 IGRTPIQERCSKL
-339 ASRVLKWINLRK
+339 ASRVLKWITLRK
-351 KPGDQR
+351 KPINQR

-392 RMQEAGYA
+392 RMQEVGYA
-400 VNPPLDG
+400 VSPPLDG
-407 RELIET
+407 KELIET
-413 ILKKKAISEFRWTPI
+413 ILKRKAISEFRWTPI

-449 FNTLSPN
+449 FNTLNPN
-456 VRQRVIEGW
+456 VRQRMIESW

-489 GIQYGNAVVCVQP
+489 GVQYGNAVVCVQP

-545 LVHVGTHGNLEFL
+545 LVHVGTHGTLEFL

-563 GLSGEC
+563 GLSGDC

-616 YESLE
+616 YGSLE

-634 HDKGRA
+634 YDKGRA

-678 LGKIRNTQIH
+678 LGRIRNSQIH

-710 LRYDDQE
+710 LRYDEQE
-717 NAENSVSI
+717 SEGKGVSI

-730 GLLELD
+730 GLLGLD
-736 LDELISDQSRI
+736 LDELISDQSLI
-747 SADGKSNGQRLEA
+747 SANGKSNGQRLEE
-760 IDSLSKNFILAFI
+760 IDSRSKDFIRTFI
-773 NSPEKKPDWII
+773 SNPEKEPDWII
-784 REIFT
+784 KEIFS
-789 GQNFAGQSFTE
+789 GQSFTE
-800 QNITEQNITEHVL
+800 P
-813 MGQVLTEKI
+813 
-822 LAEQNLTGQN
+822 N
-832 IIEQGFTEPIIT
+832 IIERGSGEQSFE
-844 EPGFKEKSFTEQS
+844 EKSFEEQNFEEQSFEVQS
-857 INPVFSQEAAA
+857 INPSSSRIATA
-868 ICERILDIE
+868 ICERILDLE

-890 HGFDGGYIPAGPSGL
+890 HGFEGGYIPAGPSGL

-945 DKHLREE
+945 DKHLRDE

-986 PRWLGNGSLKGFAV
+986 PLWLGNGRLKGFSV

-1007 RPRIDVTIRVSGILR
+1007 RPRIDVTIRISGILR

-1046 DMNYPKKH
+1046 DMNYPRKH
-1054 SCRMIEE
+1054 SYRMIEE
-1061 GADSREAT
+1061 GADPREAT

-1090 SAWKDEKGL
+1090 SAWKDEKDL

-1118 KAHIQLASNLKTVD
+1118 EAHTQLVSNLKTVD

-1194 VVRTS
+1194 VVRTR

-1258 FEKNNPYALEEMS
+1258 FEQNNPYALEEMS

-1289 LEGLKNSYLEIESWM
+1289 LEDLKNSYLEIESWM

-1320 ISFEAVPDWDLKMQE
+1320 ISFEDVPDWDKKMQE
-1335 IRKILK
+1335 IRKIPKKKVAK

>member
-13 PTLLEAA
+13 PTLLKAA
-20 EELGIELEAYYS
+20 GDLGIELEAHYS
-32 KILEENPEEAERV
+32 KILEDNPEEAEKV
-45 LSACEHA
+45 LLACEHA

-58 HIANPFWEEFYER
+58 YISNPFWEEFYEK
-71 LEPLKTRIPV
+71 LEPLKTRVPV
-81 ICVGSTPSSFI
+81 ICVGSDPSSFT
-92 LSSVKLEVAAT
+92 LSSVKLEIAAT
-103 CFSYIIYGGKENFGN
+103 CFSYIIYGGQENFAN

-127 FGAEIEVKPP
+127 LGCEIETKPP
-137 VKIPWDGL
+137 EKIPWDGL
-145 YHPDAGEIFSSL
+145 YHPEAKERFSNIK
-157 REYRNWHGPL
+157 EYLNWYGPL
-167 KDKTVGLLISRTSW
+167 RDKTVGLLISRTSW
-181 VNNDLEIEKALIRDF
+181 VNNELEIEKNLIKKL
-196 ENLGLSVI
+196 ENLDLSVI
-204 PVFAYSLKD
+204 PVFSYSLKD
-213 KELGSRGMNE
+213 EELGSRGMNE
-223 VIEDYFIENGKP
+223 VIEDYFIENGRP
-235 VIDALVKLSP
+235 IIDCLVKLSP
-245 FFIMSNKNK
+245 FFIASSKTEERNI
-254 EDESSCAEKG
+254 SCAAKG
-264 VELLQNLDVPVFQP
+264 IEILRKLDVPVFQP
-278 IISHYVTQEQWQE
+278 VISHYMTIEEWQE
-291 SQGLSTEI
+291 SMGLSTEI
-299 GWGVALPE
+299 GWSVALPE
-307 FEGVIE
+307 FEGGIE

-319 GKNEGNY
+319 GKKEGNY
-326 IGRAPIQERCSKL
+326 MGRFPIEDRCSKL
-339 ASRVLKWINLRK
+339 ASRLFKWTELRK
-351 KPGDQR
+351 KPINQR

-392 RMQEAGYA
+392 RMQEEGYA
-400 VNPPLDG
+400 VNPPKDG
-407 RELIET
+407 KDLIKT
-413 ILKKKAISEFRWTPI
+413 ILKRKAISEFRWTPI
-428 NEIVKNGGVLAFV
+428 NEIVKNGGALAFV
-441 EKEEYEQF
+441 EKEEYEKF
-449 FNTLSPN
+449 FNTLSPK
-456 VRQRVIEGW
+456 VRQKVIDGW

-479 MVYENKIVVT
+479 MVYDSKIVVT
-489 GIQYGNAVVCVQP
+489 GVQYGNAVVCVQP

-518 LHDPDVPPTHQYL
+518 LHDPEVPPTHQYL
-531 ATYRYLENTFGADV
+531 ATYRYLENTFRADV

-563 GLSGEC
+563 GLSGDC
-569 YPDIGIGTIP
+569 YPDISIGTIP

-603 VDHMQTV
+603 IDHMQTV

-616 YESLE
+616 YENLA

-634 HDKGRA
+634 YDKGRE

-668 EEIIRKAHEV
+668 EEIIRKAHEA
-678 LGKIRNTQIH
+678 LGKIRNSQIN
-688 NGMHIFGQLP
+688 NGMHIFGQIP

-710 LRYDDQE
+710 LRYDDQGSVG
-717 NAENSVSI
+717 NKVSI

-730 GLLELD
+730 ELLELD
-736 LDELISDQSRI
+736 LDELISDQSPT
-747 SADGKSNGQRLEA
+747 SENGKSNGQRLEEV
-760 IDSLSKNFILAFI
+760 DSLSKDFIRTFI
-773 NSPEKKPDWII
+773 NNPEKEPVQII
-784 REIFT
+784 KEIFE
-789 GQNFAGQSFTE
+789 GKSFEE
-800 QNITEQNITEHVL
+800 QNIKDL
-813 MGQVLTEKI
+813 G
-822 LAEQNLTGQN
+822 
-832 IIEQGFTEPIIT
+832 
-844 EPGFKEKSFTEQS
+844 
-857 INPVFSQEAAA
+857 INPAFLQDAASV
-868 ICERILDIE
+868 CNRILDLE
-877 SRIDASLEIEALL
+877 SRINDSLEIESLL

-924 PKRVPTKAAWRVGQQ
+924 PKKLPTKAAWRVGQQ
-939 LSGVLI
+939 LSEVLI
-945 DKHLREE
+945 NKHIKDE
-952 GRYPENVAFYW
+952 GRYPENVGFYW
-963 MANDIMWADGEGM
+963 MANDVMWADGEGM

-986 PRWLGNGSLKGFAV
+986 PIWLSNGHLKGFSV
-1000 IPLEELG
+1000 IPLENLG
-1007 RPRIDVTIRVSGILR
+1007 RPRIDITIRVSGILR

-1046 DMNYPKKH
+1046 EMNYPRKH
-1054 SCRMIEE
+1054 SLQMVEE
-1061 GADSREAT
+1061 GSGFRDAT
-1069 LRIFSSKP
+1069 LRIFSSRP

-1090 SAWKDEKGL
+1090 SAWKDEKDL

-1107 GYAYGKDVKGQ
+1107 GYAYGKDVKG
-1118 KAHIQLASNLKTVD
+1118 KEAHFHLASSLKTVD

-1168 DVKVYFGDTREPQH
+1168 DVRVYFGDTREPQH

-1194 VVRTS
+1194 VVRAR

-1243 DITKAFV
+1243 DITKTFV

-1258 FEKNNPYALEEMS
+1258 FEENNPYALEEMS

-1281 LWNPDPQV
+1281 LWNPDPKL
-1289 LEGLKNSYLEIESWM
+1289 LEELKKSYLEIESWM
-1304 EELAGEG
+1304 EELSGEG

-1320 ISFEAVPDWDLKMQE
+1320 ISFEDVPDWNAKMQE

>member
-1 MKIVSVTWNSYI
+1 MKIVSITWNSYI

-20 EELGIELEAYYS
+20 EERGIELEAYYS
-32 KILEENPEEAERV
+32 KILEENPEETEKV

-52 DAVFIY
+52 DAIFIY

-81 ICVGSTPSSFI
+81 ICVGSNPSSFT
-92 LSSVKLEVAAT
+92 LSSVKLEIAAT

-127 FGAEIEVKPP
+127 FGAELEVKPP
-137 VKIPWDGL
+137 EKIPWDGL
-145 YHPDAGEIFSSL
+145 YHPDAREMFSSL
-157 REYRNWHGPL
+157 REYLNWYGPL

-181 VNNDLEIEKALIRDF
+181 VNNDLEIEKTLIRDF
-196 ENLGLSVI
+196 ENLGLSVV

-223 VIEDYFIENGKP
+223 VIEDYFMENGKT

-245 FFIMSNKNK
+245 FFIMSSKNK
-254 EDESSCAEKG
+254 EDESSCAERG
-264 VELLQNLDVPVFQP
+264 VELLQDLDVPVFQP
-278 IISHYVTQEQWQE
+278 VISHYITLEQWQE

-299 GWGVALPE
+299 GWGVAMPE

-339 ASRVLKWINLRK
+339 ASRVLKWITLRK
-351 KPGDQR
+351 KPVNQR

-413 ILKKKAISEFRWTPI
+413 ILKRKAISEFRWTPI

-456 VRQRVIEGW
+456 VRQRMIEGW

-489 GIQYGNAVVCVQP
+489 GVQYGNAVVCVQP

-563 GLSGEC
+563 GLSGDC

-603 VDHMQTV
+603 IDHMQTV

-616 YESLE
+616 YGSLE

-678 LGKIRNTQIH
+678 LGRIRNSQIH

-717 NAENSVSI
+717 SEGN
-725 RRLIA
+725 R
-730 GLLELD
+730 
-736 LDELISDQSRI
+736 
-747 SADGKSNGQRLEA
+747 
-760 IDSLSKNFILAFI
+760 
-773 NSPEKKPDWII
+773 
-784 REIFT
+784 
-789 GQNFAGQSFTE
+789 
-800 QNITEQNITEHVL
+800 
-813 MGQVLTEKI
+813 
-822 LAEQNLTGQN
+822 
-832 IIEQGFTEPIIT
+832 
-844 EPGFKEKSFTEQS
+844 
-857 INPVFSQEAAA
+857 
-868 ICERILDIE
+868 
-877 SRIDASLEIEALL
+877 
-890 HGFDGGYIPAGPSGL
+890 GFD
-905 IMRGRDDV
+905 
-913 LPTGRNFYSLD
+913 
-924 PKRVPTKAAWRVGQQ
+924 PK
-939 LSGVLI
+939 
-945 DKHLREE
+945 
-952 GRYPENVAFYW
+952 
-963 MANDIMWADGEGM
+963 AD
-976 AQIMSLLGVE
+976 
-986 PRWLGNGSLKGFAV
+986 
-1000 IPLEELG
+1000 
-1007 RPRIDVTIRVSGILR
+1007 
-1022 DNFPNCLEVIDEAI
+1022 C
-1036 QAVASLDEPE
+1036 
-1046 DMNYPKKH
+1046 
-1054 SCRMIEE
+1054 
-1061 GADSREAT
+1061 
-1069 LRIFSSKP
+1069 
-1077 GTYSAGVQLAVYA
+1077 
-1090 SAWKDEKGL
+1090 
-1099 ADIFLYWN
+1099 
-1107 GYAYGKDVKGQ
+1107 
-1118 KAHIQLASNLKTVD
+1118 
-1132 ATFNKVV
+1132 
-1139 SDEYDLLG
+1139 
-1147 CCCYFG
+1147 
-1153 VHGGLTAAAKQASGR
+1153 
-1168 DVKVYFGDTREPQH
+1168 
-1182 VEVRD
+1182 
-1187 MADELRR
+1187 
-1194 VVRTS
+1194 RTS
-1199 LLNPKW
+1199 
-1205 IEGMKQHGYKGAQDI
+1205 GA
-1220 SKRVGRVY
+1220 
-1228 GWEASTQ
+1228 
-1235 EVDDWIFD
+1235 
-1243 DITKAFV
+1243 
-1250 LDEEMRRF
+1250 
-1258 FEKNNPYALEEMS
+1258 
-1271 RRLLEAQSRG
+1271 
-1281 LWNPDPQV
+1281 
-1289 LEGLKNSYLEIESWM
+1289 
-1304 EELAGEG
+1304 
-1311 EFQGGAVDI
+1311 
-1320 ISFEAVPDWDLKMQE
+1320 
-1335 IRKILK
+1335 

>member
-1 MKIVSVTWNSYI
+1 K
-13 PTLLEAA
+13 
-20 EELGIELEAYYS
+20 
-32 KILEENPEEAERV
+32 AER
-45 LSACEHA
+45 
-52 DAVFIY
+52 
-58 HIANPFWEEFYER
+58 
-71 LEPLKTRIPV
+71 PV
-81 ICVGSTPSSFI
+81 ICVGSNPSSFT
-92 LSSVKLEVAAT
+92 LSSVKLEIAAT
-103 CFSYIIYGGKENFGN
+103 CFSYMIYGGEENFGN
-118 MLCYLLKEV
+118 MLRYLLKEV
-127 FGAEIEVKPP
+127 FGAEIETKPP
-137 VKIPWDGL
+137 KKIPWDGL
-145 YHPDAGEIFSSL
+145 YHPDAGEMFSGI
-157 REYRNWHGPL
+157 REYLNWYGLL

-181 VNNDLEIEKALIRDF
+181 VNNELEIEKALIRDF

-213 KELGSRGMNE
+213 EELGSRSMEE
-223 VIEDYFIENGKP
+223 VIEAYFMKDGRPI
-235 VIDALVKLSP
+235 IDCLVKLSP
-245 FFIMSNKNK
+245 FFIASSKAK
-254 EDESSCAEKG
+254 ERENSCAEKG
-264 VELLQNLDVPVFQP
+264 VELLKKLDVPVFQP
-278 IISHYVTQEQWQE
+278 VISHYMTIEQWRS

-299 GWGVALPE
+299 GWSVALPE
-307 FEGVIE
+307 FEGGIE

-319 GKNEGNY
+319 GKVEENY
-326 IGRAPIQERCSKL
+326 MGRFPIQDRCSKL
-339 ASRVLKWINLRK
+339 ALRIFKWITLRK
-351 KPGDQR
+351 KPVDQR

-367 CTGVEGSV
+367 CSGVEGSV
-375 GDAANLDS
+375 GGAANLDS
-383 LESVARILN
+383 LESLARILN
-392 RMQEAGYA
+392 RMQEAGYV
-400 VNPPLDG
+400 VNPPQDG
-407 RELIET
+407 KELIDT
-413 ILKKKAISEFRWTPI
+413 ILSKKAISEFRWTPI
-428 NEIVKNGGVLAFV
+428 NEIVKKGGTLAFV
-441 EKEEYEQF
+441 EKEEYEKF
-449 FNTLSPN
+449 FNTLSPG
-456 VRQRVIEGW
+456 VKKRVIESW

-489 GIQYGNAVVCVQP
+489 GVQYGNAVVCVQP

-563 GLSGEC
+563 GLSEDC

-610 MTSGGL
+610 MTAGGL

-634 HDKGRA
+634 HDKGRS

-656 DSEIKADHQTPF
+656 DSDIKADHETPF
-668 EEIIRKAHEV
+668 EEIVRRSHEA
-678 LGKIRNTQIH
+678 LGRIRNSQIH
-688 NGMHIFGQLP
+688 HGMHIFGQIP
-698 EGEKKVEFINSI
+698 EGEKKVEFINSV

-717 NAENSVSI
+717 SAGNKVSI

-730 GLLELD
+730 EIMGLD

-747 SADGKSNGQRLEA
+747 SENGKSNGQRLEK
-760 IDSLSKNFILAFI
+760 IDSLSKDFIRTFI
-773 NSPEKKPDWII
+773 NNPEKEPSSII
-784 REIFT
+784 KEIFS
-789 GQNFAGQSFTE
+789 GQNLTE
-800 QNITEQNITEHVL
+800 QNITKQI
-813 MGQVLTEKI
+813 LT
-822 LAEQNLTGQN
+822 
-832 IIEQGFTEPIIT
+832 EQGFTEQGFKGQSIAEESIEEPIIT
-844 EPGFKEKSFTEQS
+844 EPGFKEQLLPGQR
-857 INPVFSQEAAA
+857 INPVLSQDAAS
-868 ICERILDIE
+868 ICERILDLE

-890 HGFDGGYIPAGPSGL
+890 HGFEGGYIPSGPSGL
-905 IMRGRDDV
+905 IMRGKDDV

-924 PKRVPTKAAWRVGQQ
+924 PRRVPTKAAWRVGQQ

-945 DKHLREE
+945 NKHLKDE
-952 GRYPENVAFYW
+952 GRYPENVGFYW
-963 MANDIMWADGEGM
+963 MANDVMWADGEGM

-986 PRWLGNGSLKGFAV
+986 PIWLSNGHLKGFSV
-1000 IPLEELG
+1000 IPLKELG
-1007 RPRIDVTIRVSGILR
+1007 RPRIDVTVRVSGILR

-1046 DMNYPKKH
+1046 EMNYPRKH
-1054 SCRMIEE
+1054 SLRMIEE

-1090 SAWKDEKGL
+1090 SAWKDEKDL

-1107 GYAYGKDVKGQ
+1107 GYAYGKDVKG
-1118 KAHIQLASNLKTVD
+1118 KEAHTQLASSLKTVD

-1153 VHGGLTAAAKQASGR
+1153 VHGGLTAAAKQASGK
-1168 DVKVYFGDTREPQH
+1168 DVRVYFGDTREPQH

-1187 MADELRR
+1187 MADEMRR
-1194 VVRTS
+1194 VVRTR

-1243 DITKAFV
+1243 DITKTFV

-1258 FEKNNPYALEEMS
+1258 FEENNPYALEEMA

-1281 LWNPDPQV
+1281 LWNPDPEL
-1289 LEGLKNSYLEIESWM
+1289 LEELKNSYLEIESWM

-1320 ISFEAVPDWDLKMQE
+1320 MSFEDVPDWDKKMQE

>member
-1 MKIVSVTWNSYI
+1 MRIVSITWNSYI
-13 PTLLEAA
+13 PTLRKAA
-20 EELGIELEAYYS
+20 EELGIELDAHYS
-32 KILEENPEEAERV
+32 KILEDNPEEAEKV

-52 DAVFIY
+52 DAIFLYYIS
-58 HIANPFWEEFYER
+58 NPLWEEFYEK

-81 ICVGSTPSSFI
+81 ICVGSDPSSFT
-92 LSSVKLEVAAT
+92 LSSVRLEIAAT

-118 MLCYLLKEV
+118 MLRFLLKEV
-127 FGAEIEVKPP
+127 LGQDIITNPP
-137 VKIPWDGL
+137 KKIPWDGL
-145 YHPDAGEIFSSL
+145 FHPNSKESFSNLKEYLNWYGAL
-157 REYRNWHGPL
+157 RE
-167 KDKTVGLLISRTSW
+167 KTVGLLISRTSW
-181 VNNDLEIEKALIRDF
+181 VNNELEIEKVLIK
-196 ENLGLSVI
+196 ELEKLGLSVI

-213 KELGSRGMNE
+213 EELGSRGMNE
-223 VIEDYFIENGKP
+223 VIEDYFIEDGKS
-235 VIDALVKLSP
+235 VIDCLVKLSP
-245 FFIMSNKNK
+245 FFVASNKVK
-254 EDESSCAEKG
+254 ETESACTSKG
-264 VELLQNLDVPVFQP
+264 IEVLKKLDVPVFQP
-278 IISHYVTQEQWQE
+278 VISNNMTVEQWQE
-291 SQGLSTEI
+291 SMGLSTDI
-299 GWGVALPE
+299 GWSVALPE
-307 FEGVIE
+307 FEGGIE

-319 GKNEGNY
+319 GKKDGNY
-326 IGRAPIQERCSKL
+326 MGRFPIEDRCLKL
-339 ASRVLKWINLRK
+339 SMRILKWTELRK
-351 KPGDQR
+351 KPLSQR

-367 CTGVEGSV
+367 CTGVESSV

-392 RMQEAGYA
+392 RMQEAGYTI
-400 VNPPLDG
+400 NPPQNGKD
-407 RELIET
+407 LIET
-413 ILKKKAISEFRWTPI
+413 ILKRKAISEFRWTPI

-441 EKEEYEQF
+441 EKEEYETF

-456 VRQRVIEGW
+456 VRQKVIKGW
-465 GNPPGEEVNGIPAA
+465 GNPPGEEVDGIPAA

-489 GIQYGNAVVCVQP
+489 GIQYGNAVVCAQP

-518 LHDPDVPPTHQYL
+518 LHDPEIPPTHQYL

-563 GLSGEC
+563 GLSEDC
-569 YPDIGIGTIP
+569 YPDISIGTIP

-603 VDHMQTV
+603 IDHMQTV
-610 MTSGGL
+610 MTAGGL
-616 YESLE
+616 YENLA

-634 HDKGRA
+634 HDKGRE

-651 KKSNL
+651 KKANL
-656 DSEIKADHQTPF
+656 DSELKIDHDTPF
-668 EEIIRKAHEV
+668 DEIIRRAHEV
-678 LGKIRNTQIH
+678 LGRIRNSQIH
-688 NGMHIFGQLP
+688 NGMHIFGQIP

-717 NAENSVSI
+717 SVGNKVSI
-725 RRLIA
+725 RRFIA
-730 GLLELD
+730 GVLGLD
-736 LDELISDQSRI
+736 LDELISSQSRI
-747 SADGKSNGQRLEA
+747 SKDGKSFGQKLEE
-760 IDSLSKNFILAFI
+760 IDSLSKDFIRTFI
-773 NSPEKKPDWII
+773 DNPDKDPSWII
-784 REIFT
+784 KEIFT
-789 GQNFAGQSFTE
+789 E
-800 QNITEQNITEHVL
+800 ENIDST
-813 MGQVLTEKI
+813 
-822 LAEQNLTGQN
+822 A
-832 IIEQGFTEPIIT
+832 F
-844 EPGFKEKSFTEQS
+844 
-857 INPVFSQEAAA
+857 QEATAV
-868 ICERILDIE
+868 CNRILDLK
-877 SRIDASLEIEALL
+877 SRIDSSLEIEALL
-890 HGFDGGYIPAGPSGL
+890 HGFAGGYISPGPSGL

-924 PKRVPTKAAWRVGQQ
+924 PRRVPTKTAWRVGQQ
-939 LSGVLI
+939 LSRVLI
-945 DKHLREE
+945 EKHIKDEA
-952 GRYPENVAFYW
+952 RYPENVAFYW

-986 PRWLGNGSLKGFAV
+986 PVWLSNGHLRGFSV
-1000 IPLEELG
+1000 IPLEKLG
-1007 RPRIDVTIRVSGILR
+1007 RPRIDVTIRASGILR
-1022 DNFPNCLEVIDEAI
+1022 DNFSNCLEVIDEAI

-1046 DMNYPKKH
+1046 EMNYPKKH
-1054 SCRMIEE
+1054 SLRMIAE
-1061 GADSREAT
+1061 GVNPREAT

-1090 SAWKDEKGL
+1090 SAWKDEKDL

-1118 KAHIQLASNLKTVD
+1118 EAHAQLASSLRTVD

-1153 VHGGLTAAAKQASGR
+1153 VHGGLTAAAKQASGK

-1187 MADELRR
+1187 IADELRR
-1194 VVRTS
+1194 VVRTR

-1258 FEKNNPYALEEMS
+1258 FEENNPYALEEMS
-1271 RRLLEAQSRG
+1271 RRLLEAHSRG
-1281 LWNPDPQV
+1281 LWDPDPKI
-1289 LEGLKNSYLEIESWM
+1289 LEELKKSYLEIESWM

-1311 EFQGGAVDI
+1311 EFQGGAVDV
-1320 ISFEAVPDWDLKMQE
+1320 ISIEDVPDWDEKMKE

>member
-1 MKIVSVTWNSYI
+1 MKIVSITWNSYI
-13 PTLLEAA
+13 PALLKAA
-20 EELGIELEAYYS
+20 NNLGIELEAHYS
-32 KILEENPEEAERV
+32 KLLEENPEEAEKV
-45 LSACEHA
+45 LLACEHA

-58 HIANPFWEEFYER
+58 YISNPFWEEFYEK
-71 LEPLKTRIPV
+71 LEPLKARIPV
-81 ICVGSTPSSFI
+81 ICVGSDPSAFA
-92 LSSVKLEVAAT
+92 LSSVKLEIAAT
-103 CFSYIIYGGKENFGN
+103 CFSYIIYGGQENFSN
-118 MLCYLLKEV
+118 MLRYLLKEV
-127 FGAEIEVKPP
+127 LGFELEAKPP
-137 VKIPWDGL
+137 EKIPWDGI
-145 YHPDAGEIFSSL
+145 YHPDAKETFSNFREYINWYGSL
-157 REYRNWHGPL
+157 RE
-167 KDKTVGLLISRTSW
+167 KTVGLLISRTSW
-181 VNNDLEIEKALIRDF
+181 VNNELEIEKALIKKL
-196 ENLGLSVI
+196 ENLNLSVV
-204 PVFAYSLKD
+204 PVFAYPLKD
-213 KELGSRGMNE
+213 EELGSRGMNE
-223 VIEDYFIENGKP
+223 VIGDYFIENSRP
-235 VIDALVKLSP
+235 IIDCLVKLSP
-245 FFIMSNKNK
+245 FFIASNKTEK
-254 EDESSCAEKG
+254 RDISCAANGIEVLKK
-264 VELLQNLDVPVFQP
+264 LDVPVFQP
-278 IISHYVTQEQWQE
+278 VISHYMTVEQWQE
-291 SQGLSTEI
+291 SMGLNTEI
-299 GWGVALPE
+299 GWSVALPE
-307 FEGVIE
+307 FEGGIE

-319 GKNEGNY
+319 GKKEGNY
-326 IGRAPIQERCSKL
+326 MGRFPIEDRCSKL
-339 ASRVLKWINLRK
+339 ASRIMKWTELRK
-351 KPGDQR
+351 KPVNQR

-400 VNPPLDG
+400 VNPPEDG
-407 RELIET
+407 KELIET
-413 ILKKKAISEFRWTPI
+413 ILKRKAISEFRWTPI

-441 EKEEYEQF
+441 EKEEYEKF
-449 FNTLSPN
+449 FNTLSPK
-456 VRQRVIEGW
+456 VRQRVIESW
-465 GNPPGEEVNGIPAA
+465 GSPPGEEVDGIPAA
-479 MVYENKIVVT
+479 MVYDNKIVVT
-489 GIQYGNAVVCVQP
+489 GVQYGNTVVCVQP

-507 GARCDGKVCKI
+507 GAKCDGKVCKI
-518 LHDPDVPPTHQYL
+518 LHDPEVPPTHQYL

-563 GLSGEC
+563 GLSGDC
-569 YPDIGIGTIP
+569 YPDISIGTIP

-603 VDHMQTV
+603 IDHMQTV

-616 YESLE
+616 YENLA

-634 HDKGRA
+634 HDKGRE

-651 KKSNL
+651 KKSNF
-656 DSEIKADHQTPF
+656 DFEIKADHQTPF
-668 EEIIRKAHEV
+668 EEIIRRAHEA
-678 LGKIRNTQIH
+678 LGKIRNSQIH

-698 EGEKKVEFINSI
+698 EGEKKIEFINSI
-710 LRYDDQE
+710 LRYDDQGSVG
-717 NAENSVSI
+717 NKVSI

-730 GLLELD
+730 ELLELD

-747 SADGKSNGQRLEA
+747 SKNGKSNGQRLEE
-760 IDSLSKNFILAFI
+760 IDSFSKDFIRMFI
-773 NSPEKKPDWII
+773 NNPEKEPAWII
-784 REIFT
+784 KEIFKE
-789 GQNFAGQSFTE
+789 GSFVE
-800 QNITEQNITEHVL
+800 QNI
-813 MGQVLTEKI
+813 
-822 LAEQNLTGQN
+822 
-832 IIEQGFTEPIIT
+832 
-844 EPGFKEKSFTEQS
+844 KEKSFKEQNVKDLS
-857 INPVFSQEAAA
+857 INSAFLQDAAS
-868 ICERILDIE
+868 ICNRILDLE
-877 SRIDASLEIEALL
+877 SRIDNSLEIEALL

-924 PKRVPTKAAWRVGQQ
+924 PKKLPTKAAWRVGQQ

-945 DKHLREE
+945 DKHIKDE
-952 GRYPENVAFYW
+952 GRYPENVGFYW
-963 MANDIMWADGEGM
+963 MANDVMWADGEGM

-986 PRWLGNGSLKGFAV
+986 PIWLSNGHLKGFSV

-1007 RPRIDVTIRVSGILR
+1007 RPRIDVTIRISGILR

-1036 QAVASLDEPE
+1036 QTVASLNESE
-1046 DMNYPKKH
+1046 EMNYPRKH
-1054 SCRMIEE
+1054 SLRMIEA
-1061 GADSREAT
+1061 GADSRDAT
-1069 LRIFSSKP
+1069 LRIFSSRP

-1090 SAWKDEKGL
+1090 SAWKDEKDL

-1107 GYAYGKDVKGQ
+1107 GYAYGKDVKG
-1118 KAHIQLASNLKTVD
+1118 KEAHTQLASSLKTVD

-1153 VHGGLTAAAKQASGR
+1153 VHGGLTAAAKQASGKEVR
-1168 DVKVYFGDTREPQH
+1168 VYFGDTREPQH

-1194 VVRTS
+1194 VVRAR

-1220 SKRVGRVY
+1220 SKRVGRIY

-1258 FEKNNPYALEEMS
+1258 FEENNPYALEEMS

-1281 LWNPDPQV
+1281 LWNPDPKL
-1289 LEGLKNSYLEIESWM
+1289 LEELKKSYLEIESWM

-1320 ISFEAVPDWDLKMQE
+1320 VGFEDVPDWNAKMQE

>member
-1 MKIVSVTWNSYI
+1 
-13 PTLLEAA
+13 
-20 EELGIELEAYYS
+20 
-32 KILEENPEEAERV
+32 
-45 LSACEHA
+45 
-52 DAVFIY
+52 
-58 HIANPFWEEFYER
+58 
-71 LEPLKTRIPV
+71 
-81 ICVGSTPSSFI
+81 
-92 LSSVKLEVAAT
+92 
-103 CFSYIIYGGKENFGN
+103 
-118 MLCYLLKEV
+118 
-127 FGAEIEVKPP
+127 
-137 VKIPWDGL
+137 
-145 YHPDAGEIFSSL
+145 
-157 REYRNWHGPL
+157 
-167 KDKTVGLLISRTSW
+167 
-181 VNNDLEIEKALIRDF
+181 
-196 ENLGLSVI
+196 
-204 PVFAYSLKD
+204 
-213 KELGSRGMNE
+213 
-223 VIEDYFIENGKP
+223 
-235 VIDALVKLSP
+235 
-245 FFIMSNKNK
+245 
-254 EDESSCAEKG
+254 
-264 VELLQNLDVPVFQP
+264 
-278 IISHYVTQEQWQE
+278 
-291 SQGLSTEI
+291 STEI
-299 GWGVALPE
+299 GWNVALPE
-307 FEGVIE
+307 FEGGIE

-319 GKNEGNY
+319 VKKEGNY
-326 IGRAPIQERCSKL
+326 MGRFPIEERCSKL
-339 ASRVLKWINLRK
+339 ASRISKWTELRK
-351 KPGDQR
+351 KPVNQR

-383 LESVARILN
+383 LESVARILK

-400 VNPPLDG
+400 VNPPKDG
-407 RELIET
+407 KDLIET
-413 ILKKKAISEFRWTPI
+413 ILKRKAISEFRWTPI
-428 NEIVKNGGVLAFV
+428 NEIVKNGGALAFV
-441 EKEEYEQF
+441 EKEEYEKY
-449 FNTLSPN
+449 FNTLSPK

-465 GNPPGEEVNGIPAA
+465 GNPPGEEVDGIPAA
-479 MVYENKIVVT
+479 MVYDNKIVVT
-489 GIQYGNAVVCVQP
+489 GVQYGNAVVCVQP

-531 ATYRYLENTFGADV
+531 ATYRYLENIFGANV

-563 GLSGEC
+563 GLSGDC
-569 YPDIGIGTIP
+569 YPDISIGTIP

-603 VDHMQTV
+603 IDHMQTV

-616 YESLE
+616 YENLA

-634 HDKGRA
+634 HDKGRE

-656 DSEIKADHQTPF
+656 DSEIKADNQTPF
-668 EEIIRKAHEV
+668 EEIIRKAHET
-678 LGKIRNTQIH
+678 LGKIRNSQIH

-710 LRYDDQE
+710 LRYDDQG
-717 NAENSVSI
+717 SVGSKVSI

-730 GLLELD
+730 ELLELD

-747 SADGKSNGQRLEA
+747 SENGKSNGQRLEE
-760 IDSLSKNFILAFI
+760 IDSLSKDFIRTFI
-773 NSPEKKPDWII
+773 NSPEKEPTQII
-784 REIFT
+784 KEIF
-789 GQNFAGQSFTE
+789 E
-800 QNITEQNITEHVL
+800 
-813 MGQVLTEKI
+813 
-822 LAEQNLTGQN
+822 
-832 IIEQGFTEPIIT
+832 
-844 EPGFKEKSFTEQS
+844 EKSFEKQEIKEKNFKEQGIEEKSFEEQGIKDLS
-857 INPVFSQEAAA
+857 INSALYQDAAS
-868 ICERILDIE
+868 ICNRILDIE
-877 SRIDASLEIEALL
+877 SRIDDSLEIEALL

-924 PKRVPTKAAWRVGQQ
+924 PKKIPTKAAWRVGQQ
-939 LSGVLI
+939 LSEVLI
-945 DKHLREE
+945 DKHIKDE

-963 MANDIMWADGEGM
+963 MANDVMWADGEGM

-986 PRWLGNGSLKGFAV
+986 PIWLSNGHLKGFSV
-1000 IPLEELG
+1000 IPLEELD
-1007 RPRIDVTIRVSGILR
+1007 RPRIDVTVRVSGIVR

-1046 DMNYPKKH
+1046 EMNYPRKH
-1054 SCRMIEE
+1054 SLQMIEE
-1061 GADSREAT
+1061 GADSRDAT
-1069 LRIFSSKP
+1069 LRMFSSRP

-1090 SAWKDEKGL
+1090 SAWKDEKDL

-1107 GYAYGKDVKGQ
+1107 GYAYGKNVKG
-1118 KAHIQLASNLKTVD
+1118 KEAHTQLASNLKTVD

-1153 VHGGLTAAAKQASGR
+1153 VHGGFTAAAKQASGR
-1168 DVKVYFGDTREPQH
+1168 DVRVYFGDTREPQH

-1194 VVRTS
+1194 VVRAR

-1243 DITKAFV
+1243 DITKTFV

-1258 FEKNNPYALEEMS
+1258 FEENNPYALEEMS

-1281 LWNPDPQV
+1281 LWIPDPKL
-1289 LEGLKNSYLEIESWM
+1289 LEELKKSYLEIESWM

-1320 ISFEAVPDWDLKMQE
+1320 VSFEDVPDWNAKMQE

>member
-13 PTLLEAA
+13 PTLLRAA

-32 KILEENPEEAERV
+32 KILEENPEEAESV
-45 LSACEHA
+45 LTTCENA
-52 DAVFIY
+52 DAIFLY
-58 HIANPFWEEFYER
+58 HIANPFWEDFYKR
-71 LEPLKTRIPV
+71 IEPLKAERPV
-81 ICVGSTPSSFI
+81 ICVGSNPSSFT
-92 LSSVKLEVAAT
+92 LSSVKLEIAAT
-103 CFSYIIYGGKENFGN
+103 CFSYMIYGGEENFSN
-118 MLCYLLKEV
+118 MLRYLLKEV
-127 FGAEIEVKPP
+127 FGAEIETNPP
-137 VKIPWDGL
+137 EKIPWDGL
-145 YHPDAGEIFSSL
+145 YHPDAEKMFPDIQ
-157 REYRNWHGPL
+157 EYLDWYGPL

-181 VNNDLEIEKALIRDF
+181 VNNELEIEKALIKDF

-213 KELGSRGMNE
+213 EELGSRSMEE
-223 VIEDYFIENGKP
+223 VIESYFMKDGRPI
-235 VIDALVKLSP
+235 IDCLVKLSP
-245 FFIMSNKNK
+245 FFIASSKAK
-254 EDESSCAEKG
+254 EREASCAAKG
-264 VELLQNLDVPVFQP
+264 VELLKRLDVPVIQP
-278 IISHYVTQEQWQE
+278 VISHYMTIEKWKE

-299 GWGVALPE
+299 GWSVALPE
-307 FEGVIE
+307 FEGGIE

-319 GKNEGNY
+319 GKVEENY
-326 IGRAPIQERCSKL
+326 MGRFPIEDRCSKL
-339 ASRVLKWINLRK
+339 ASRVLKWIKLRK
-351 KPGDQR
+351 KPVDDR
-357 KVAFILHNRP
+357 KVAFILHNKP

-375 GDAANLDS
+375 GGAANLDS
-383 LESVARILN
+383 LESLAGILN

-400 VNPPLDG
+400 VNPPRDG
-407 RELIET
+407 KELIDT
-413 ILKKKAISEFRWTPI
+413 ILSRKAISEFRWTPI
-428 NEIVKNGGVLAFV
+428 NEIVKNGGTLAFV
-441 EKEEYEQF
+441 GKEEYEEF
-449 FNTLSPN
+449 FNTLSPA
-456 VRQRVIEGW
+456 VRQRVIESW

-489 GIQYGNAVVCVQP
+489 GVQYGNAVVCVQP
-502 KRGCA
+502 KRGCS
-507 GARCDGKVCKI
+507 GTRCDGRICKI

-563 GLSGEC
+563 GLSEDC
-569 YPDIGIGTIP
+569 YPDIAIGTIP

-603 VDHMQTV
+603 VDHMQTAI
-610 MTSGGL
+610 TASGL
-616 YESLE
+616 YESLA
-621 ELDRLLGEYEQVK
+621 ELDRLLGEYDQVK
-634 HDKGRA
+634 HDKGRS

-656 DSEIKADHQTPF
+656 DSEIKADHKTPF
-668 EEIIRKAHEV
+668 EEIIRKAHEA
-678 LGKIRNTQIH
+678 LSRIRNSQIH
-688 NGMHIFGQLP
+688 HGMHIFGQIP

-710 LRYDDQE
+710 LRYDDQG
-717 NAENSVSI
+717 NKVSI

-730 GLLELD
+730 EIMGLD

-747 SADGKSNGQRLEA
+747 SENGKSNGQRLEE
-760 IDSLSKNFILAFI
+760 IDSLSKDFIRTFI
-773 NSPEKKPDWII
+773 NNPEKEPSLII
-784 REIFT
+784 REIFS
-789 GQNFAGQSFTE
+789 GKG
-800 QNITEQNITEHVL
+800 
-813 MGQVLTEKI
+813 
-822 LAEQNLTGQN
+822 
-832 IIEQGFTEPIIT
+832 
-844 EPGFKEKSFTEQS
+844 
-857 INPVFSQEAAA
+857 INPAFIQEASE
-868 ICERILDIE
+868 ICERILDLE

-890 HGFDGGYIPAGPSGL
+890 HGFEGGYIPAGPSGL
-905 IMRGRDDV
+905 IMRGKDDV

-924 PKRVPTKAAWRVGQQ
+924 PRRVPTKAAWRVGQQ

-945 DKHLREE
+945 NKHLRDEN
-952 GRYPENVAFYW
+952 RYPENVGFYW
-963 MANDIMWADGEGM
+963 MANDVMWADGEGM

-986 PRWLGNGSLKGFAV
+986 PVWLSNGHLKGFSV
-1000 IPLEELG
+1000 IPLKELG
-1007 RPRIDVTIRVSGILR
+1007 RPRIDVTVRVSGILR
-1022 DNFPNCLEVIDEAI
+1022 DNFPNCMEVIDEAI

-1046 DMNYPKKH
+1046 EMNYPRKH
-1054 SCRMIEE
+1054 SLRMLEE
-1061 GADSREAT
+1061 GADAREAT

-1090 SAWKDEKGL
+1090 SAWKDEKDL

-1107 GYAYGKDVKGQ
+1107 GYAYGKNVKG
-1118 KAHIQLASNLKTVD
+1118 KVAHTQLASSLKTVD

-1153 VHGGLTAAAKQASGR
+1153 VHGGLTAAAKQASGK
-1168 DVKVYFGDTREPQH
+1168 DVRVYFGDTREPQH

-1187 MADELRR
+1187 MADEMRR
-1194 VVRTS
+1194 VVRTR

-1243 DITKAFV
+1243 DITKTFV

-1258 FEKNNPYALEEMS
+1258 FEENNPYALEEMA

-1281 LWNPDPQV
+1281 LWNPDPDV
-1289 LEGLKNSYLEIESWM
+1289 LEELKNSYLEIESWM

-1311 EFQGGAVDI
+1311 EFQGGSVDI
-1320 ISFEAVPDWDLKMQE
+1320 MSFEDVPDWDKKMQE

>member
-20 EELGIELEAYYS
+20 EGLGIELEAYYS
-32 KILEENPEEAERV
+32 KILEESPEEAEEV
-45 LSACEHA
+45 LAACESA
-52 DAVFIY
+52 DAIFIY
-58 HIANPFWEEFYER
+58 HLANPFWEEFYER
-71 LEPLKTRIPV
+71 LESLKTRIPV
-81 ICVGSTPSSFI
+81 ICVGSEPSSLT
-92 LSSVKLEVAAT
+92 LSSVKLEIAAT
-103 CFSYIIYGGKENFGN
+103 CFSYLIYGGKENFAN
-118 MLCYLLKEV
+118 MLRYILKEV
-127 FGAEIEVKPP
+127 FGTEIEVKPP
-137 VKIPWDGL
+137 EKIPWDGL
-145 YHPDAGEIFSSL
+145 YHPDSEEIFSSL
-157 REYRNWHGPL
+157 RDYLDWYGPL
-167 KDKTVGLLISRTSW
+167 KDKTVGLLISRTYW
-181 VNNDLEIEKALIRDF
+181 VNNDLEIEKTLIKDF
-196 ENLGLSVI
+196 EKLGISVV

-213 KELGSRGMNE
+213 EELGSRGMNE
-223 VIEDYFIENGKP
+223 VIEDYFMKDGKT
-235 VIDALVKLSP
+235 VIDVLVKLSP
-245 FFIMSNKNK
+245 FFIMSNKK
-254 EDESSCAEKG
+254 KGDENSCAAKG

-278 IISHYVTQEQWQE
+278 VVSHHVTLEQWQE
-291 SQGLSTEI
+291 SNGLDSEI
-299 GWGVALPE
+299 GWGVAMPE

-313 PIIIGA
+313 PILIGA
-319 GKNEGNY
+319 GKKKENY
-326 IGRAPIQERCSKL
+326 MGRTPIQERCSKL
-339 ASRVLKWINLRK
+339 TSRVLKWIELRK
-351 KPGDQR
+351 KPADRR
-357 KVAFILHNRP
+357 KIAFILHNRP

-383 LESVARILN
+383 LESVAGILN

-400 VNPPLDG
+400 INPPRDG
-407 RELIET
+407 KELIET
-413 ILKKKAISEFRWTPI
+413 ILRKKAISEFRWTPI
-428 NEIVKNGGVLAFV
+428 NEIVKNGGVLALV
-441 EKEEYEQF
+441 EKAEYEEF

-489 GIQYGNAVVCVQP
+489 GVRYGNAVVCVQP

-518 LHDPDVPPTHQYL
+518 LHDPDIPPTHQYL

-563 GLSGEC
+563 GLSKDC
-569 YPDIGIGTIP
+569 YPDIAIGTIP

-603 VDHMQTV
+603 IDHMQTV

-616 YESLE
+616 YGSLE

-634 HDKGRA
+634 YDKGRT

-668 EEIIRKAHEV
+668 EEIIRKAHEL
-678 LGKIRNTQIH
+678 LGKIRNSQIH

-710 LRYDDQE
+710 LRYDEQE
-717 NAENSVSI
+717 NEGKGVSI

-730 GLLELD
+730 GPLGLD
-736 LDELISDQSRI
+736 LDELISDQSLI
-747 SADGKSNGQRLEA
+747 SANGKSNGQRLEE
-760 IDSLSKNFILAFI
+760 IDSLSKAFI
-773 NSPEKKPDWII
+773 RTFIANPEKEPVSII
-784 REIFT
+784 NEVLS
-789 GQNFAGQSFTE
+789 GQNFTDQS
-800 QNITEQNITEHVL
+800 ITEQNF
-813 MGQVLTEKI
+813 
-822 LAEQNLTGQN
+822 TGN
-832 IIEQGFTEPIIT
+832 
-844 EPGFKEKSFTEQS
+844 S
-857 INPVFSQEAAA
+857 INPEISQNTVISQNPVISQGAAA
-868 ICERILDIE
+868 LCDRILDLE
-877 SRIDASLEIEALL
+877 SRIEASQEIEALL

-945 DKHLREE
+945 DKHLRDE

-986 PRWLGNGSLKGFAV
+986 PLWLGNGRLKGFSV
-1000 IPLEELG
+1000 IPLKELG
-1007 RPRIDVTIRVSGILR
+1007 RPRIDVTIRISGILR

-1046 DMNYPKKH
+1046 DMNYPRKH
-1054 SCRMIEE
+1054 SLGMLEE

-1090 SAWKDEKGL
+1090 SAWKDEKDL

-1107 GYAYGKDVKGQ
+1107 GYAYGKDVNGRE
-1118 KAHIQLASNLKTVD
+1118 AHTRLASNLKTVD

-1153 VHGGLTAAAKQASGR
+1153 VHGGLTAAARQASGR

-1194 VVRTS
+1194 VVRTR

-1258 FEKNNPYALEEMS
+1258 FEENNPYALEEMS

-1289 LEGLKNSYLEIESWM
+1289 LEALKNSYLEIESWM

-1311 EFQGGAVDI
+1311 EFQGGAVEVM
-1320 ISFEAVPDWDLKMQE
+1320 SFEDVPDWEKKMQE

>member
-13 PTLLEAA
+13 PTLLKAA
-20 EELGIELEAYYS
+20 DELGIELEAHYS
-32 KILEENPEEAERV
+32 KILEDNPEEAEKV
-45 LSACEHA
+45 LSACENA
-52 DAVFIY
+52 DAVFLYYIS
-58 HIANPFWEEFYER
+58 NPFWEEFYEK
-71 LEPLKTRIPV
+71 LEPLKTRVPV
-81 ICVGSTPSSFI
+81 ICVGSDPSSLT
-92 LSSVKLEVAAT
+92 LSSVKLEIAAT
-103 CFSYIIYGGKENFGN
+103 CFSYIIYGGQENFGN
-118 MLCYLLKEV
+118 MLRYLLKEV
-127 FGAEIEVKPP
+127 LGYEIEAKPP
-137 VKIPWDGL
+137 EKIPWDGL
-145 YHPDAGEIFSSL
+145 YHPNAEKIFSSFK
-157 REYRNWHGPL
+157 EYLNWYGPL
-167 KDKTVGLLISRTSW
+167 KDKTMGLLISRTSW
-181 VNNDLEIEKALIRDF
+181 VNNELEIEKKLIEKL
-196 ENLGLSVI
+196 ENLGLSVV

-213 KELGSRGMNE
+213 EELGSRGMNE
-223 VIEDYFIENGKP
+223 VIEDYFIENGRSI
-235 VIDALVKLSP
+235 IDCLVKLSP
-245 FFIMSNKNK
+245 FFIASSKTEERNV
-254 EDESSCAEKG
+254 SCAAKG
-264 VELLQNLDVPVFQP
+264 IEILRKLDVPVFQP
-278 IISHYVTQEQWQE
+278 VISHYMTVEEWQE
-291 SQGLSTEI
+291 SMGLSTEI
-299 GWGVALPE
+299 GWSVALPE
-307 FEGVIE
+307 FEGGIE

-319 GKNEGNY
+319 GKKEGNY
-326 IGRAPIQERCSKL
+326 MGRFPIEDRCSKL
-339 ASRVLKWINLRK
+339 ASRILKWTELRK
-351 KPGDQR
+351 KPVNQR

-375 GDAANLDS
+375 GDAANLNS

-400 VNPPLDG
+400 VTSPENGKD
-407 RELIET
+407 LIET
-413 ILKKKAISEFRWTPI
+413 ILKRKAISEFRWTPI
-428 NEIVKNGGVLAFV
+428 NEIVKNGGALAFV
-441 EKEEYEQF
+441 EKEEYEKF
-449 FNTLSPN
+449 FNTLSPK
-456 VRQRVIEGW
+456 VRQRVIESW
-465 GNPPGEEVNGIPAA
+465 GNPPGEEVDGIPAA
-479 MVYENKIVVT
+479 MVYDNKIVVT
-489 GIQYGNAVVCVQP
+489 GMQYGNAVVCVQP

-518 LHDPDVPPTHQYL
+518 LHDPEVPPTHQYL

-563 GLSGEC
+563 GLSGDC
-569 YPDIGIGTIP
+569 YPDINIGTIP

-603 VDHMQTV
+603 IDHMQTV
-610 MTSGGL
+610 MASGGL
-616 YESLE
+616 YENLA

-634 HDKGRA
+634 HDKGRE

-656 DSEIKADHQTPF
+656 DFEIKADHQTPF
-668 EEIIRKAHEV
+668 EEIIRKAHEA
-678 LGKIRNTQIH
+678 LGKIRNSQIN
-688 NGMHIFGQLP
+688 NGMHIFGQIP

-710 LRYDDQE
+710 LRYDDQG
-717 NAENSVSI
+717 SVGDKVSI
-725 RRLIA
+725 RKLIA
-730 GLLELD
+730 ELLELD

-747 SADGKSNGQRLEA
+747 SENGKSNGQRLEE
-760 IDSLSKNFILAFI
+760 IDSLSKDFIRTFI
-773 NSPEKKPDWII
+773 NNPEKEPAWII
-784 REIFT
+784 KEIF
-789 GQNFAGQSFTE
+789 N
-800 QNITEQNITEHVL
+800 
-813 MGQVLTEKI
+813 
-822 LAEQNLTGQN
+822 
-832 IIEQGFTEPIIT
+832 
-844 EPGFKEKSFTEQS
+844 EKSFEKQEIKEKNFKEQGIEDKSFEGQEIKDLS
-857 INPVFSQEAAA
+857 INFAFLQDAAS
-868 ICERILDIE
+868 ICNRILDLE
-877 SRIDASLEIEALL
+877 SRIDDSLEIEALL

-905 IMRGRDDV
+905 IMHGRDDV

-924 PKRVPTKAAWRVGQQ
+924 PKKIPTKAAWKVGQQ
-939 LSGVLI
+939 LSKVLI
-945 DKHLREE
+945 DKHIEDE
-952 GRYPENVAFYW
+952 SRYPENVAFYW
-963 MANDIMWADGEGM
+963 MANDVMWADGEGM

-986 PRWLGNGSLKGFAV
+986 PIWLSNGQLKGFSV

-1036 QAVASLDEPE
+1036 QAVASLNEPE
-1046 DMNYPKKH
+1046 NMNYLRKH
-1054 SCRMIEE
+1054 SLRMIED
-1061 GADSREAT
+1061 GADSRDAT
-1069 LRIFSSKP
+1069 LRIFSSRP

-1090 SAWKDEKGL
+1090 SAWKDEKDL

-1107 GYAYGKDVKGQ
+1107 GYAYGKDVNGKE
-1118 KAHIQLASNLKTVD
+1118 AHTQLASSLKTVD

-1153 VHGGLTAAAKQASGR
+1153 VHGGFTAAAKQASGR

-1194 VVRTS
+1194 VVRAR

-1243 DITKAFV
+1243 DITKTFV
-1250 LDEEMRRF
+1250 LDEDMRHF
-1258 FEKNNPYALEEMS
+1258 FEENNPYALEEMS

-1281 LWNPDPQV
+1281 LWNPDPEL
-1289 LEGLKNSYLEIESWM
+1289 LEELKNSYLEIESWM

-1320 ISFEAVPDWDLKMQE
+1320 VSFEDVPDWNAKMQE

>member
-1 MKIVSVTWNSYI
+1 MKIVSITWNSYI

-20 EELGIELEAYYS
+20 EERGIELEAYYS
-32 KILEENPEEAERV
+32 KILEENPEETEKV

-52 DAVFIY
+52 DAIFIY

-81 ICVGSTPSSFI
+81 ICVGSNPSSFT
-92 LSSVKLEVAAT
+92 LSSVKLEIAAT

-127 FGAEIEVKPP
+127 FGAELEVKPP
-137 VKIPWDGL
+137 EKIPWDGL
-145 YHPDAGEIFSSL
+145 YHPDARKMFSSL
-157 REYRNWHGPL
+157 RDYMNWYGPL
-167 KDKTVGLLISRTSW
+167 KGKTVGLLISRTSW
-181 VNNDLEIEKALIRDF
+181 VNNDLEIEKTLIRDF
-196 ENLGLSVI
+196 ENLGLSVV

-213 KELGSRGMNE
+213 EELGSRGMNE
-223 VIEDYFIENGKP
+223 VIEAYFMDNGKT

-245 FFIMSNKNK
+245 FFIMSSKNK
-254 EDESSCAEKG
+254 EDENSCAERS
-264 VELLQNLDVPVFQP
+264 VELLQSLDVPVFQP
-278 IISHYVTQEQWQE
+278 VITHYVTLEQWQE

-299 GWGVALPE
+299 GWGVAMPE

-313 PIIIGA
+313 PILIGA

-339 ASRVLKWINLRK
+339 ASRILKWITLRK
-351 KPGDQR
+351 KPVNQR

-367 CTGVEGSV
+367 CTGVESSI

-383 LESVARILN
+383 LESVAKILN
-392 RMQEAGYA
+392 RMQEAGYT
-400 VNPPLDG
+400 VSSPQNG
-407 RELIET
+407 KELIET

-428 NEIVKNGGVLAFV
+428 NEIVKNGGALALV
-441 EKEEYEQF
+441 EKEEYEKF
-449 FNTLSPN
+449 FNTLSPV
-456 VRQRVIEGW
+456 VRQRVIESW
-465 GNPPGEEVNGIPAA
+465 GKPPGEEVNGIPAA

-563 GLSGEC
+563 GLSGDC

-603 VDHMQTV
+603 IDHMQTV

-616 YESLE
+616 YGSLE

-634 HDKGRA
+634 YDKGRA

-656 DSEIKADHQTPF
+656 DSEIKADNQTPF

-678 LGKIRNTQIH
+678 LGKIRNSQIH

-710 LRYDDQE
+710 LRYDEQE
-717 NAENSVSI
+717 SEGKGVSI

-730 GLLELD
+730 GLLGLD
-736 LDELISDQSRI
+736 LDELLSDQSLI
-747 SADGKSNGQRLEA
+747 SANGKSNGQRLEE
-760 IDSLSKNFILAFI
+760 IDSLSKDFIRTFI
-773 NSPEKKPDWII
+773 SNPEKVPASII
-784 REIFT
+784 KEVLS
-789 GQNFAGQSFTE
+789 GQSFAE
-800 QNITEQNITEHVL
+800 QNITKQEQNITK
-813 MGQVLTEKI
+813 QVLIEQDFTEKSI
-822 LAEQNLTGQN
+822 AEESF
-832 IIEQGFTEPIIT
+832 IEPIIT
-844 EPGFKEKSFTEQS
+844 EPGFKKQSFEVQS
-857 INPVFSQEAAA
+857 IDPTSPQIAAA
-868 ICERILDIE
+868 ICERILDLE

-945 DKHLREE
+945 DKHLRDE
-952 GRYPENVAFYW
+952 GHYPENVAFYW

-986 PRWLGNGSLKGFAV
+986 PLWLGNGHLKGFSV
-1000 IPLEELG
+1000 IPLKELE
-1007 RPRIDVTIRVSGILR
+1007 RPRIDVTIRISGILR

-1046 DMNYPKKH
+1046 DMNYPRKH
-1054 SCRMIEE
+1054 SHRMIEE
-1061 GADSREAT
+1061 GADPREAT

-1090 SAWKDEKGL
+1090 SAWKDEKDL

-1107 GYAYGKDVKGQ
+1107 GYAYGKEVKGQ
-1118 KAHIQLASNLKTVD
+1118 EAHTQLASNLKTVD

-1153 VHGGLTAAAKQASGR
+1153 VHGGLTAAARQASGR

-1194 VVRTS
+1194 VVRTR

-1205 IEGMKQHGYKGAQDI
+1205 IEGMRQHGYKGAQDI

-1258 FEKNNPYALEEMS
+1258 FEKNNPYALEEIS

-1281 LWNPDPQV
+1281 LWNPDLQV
-1289 LEGLKNSYLEIESWM
+1289 LEALKNSYLEIESWM

-1320 ISFEAVPDWDLKMQE
+1320 MSFEDVPDWNRKMQE

>member
-1 MKIVSVTWNSYI
+1 MKIVSITWNSYI
-13 PTLLEAA
+13 PTLLKAA
-20 EELGIELEAYYS
+20 DELGIELEAHYT
-32 KILEENPEEAERV
+32 KLLEENPEEAEKV
-45 LSACEHA
+45 LLACENA
-52 DAVFIY
+52 DAVFLYYIS
-58 HIANPFWEEFYER
+58 NPFWEEFYEK
-71 LEPLKTRIPV
+71 LEPLKTRVPV
-81 ICVGSTPSSFI
+81 ICVGSDPSAFT
-92 LSSVKLEVAAT
+92 LSSVKLEIAAT
-103 CFSYIIYGGKENFGN
+103 CFSYIIYGGQENFGN
-118 MLCYLLKEV
+118 MLRYLLKEV
-127 FGAEIEVKPP
+127 LGSELEAKPP
-137 VKIPWDGL
+137 EKIPWDGL
-145 YHPDAGEIFSSL
+145 YHPDAKEPFSNIK
-157 REYRNWHGPL
+157 EYLNWYGPL
-167 KDKTVGLLISRTSW
+167 KDKTVGLIISRTSW
-181 VNNDLEIEKALIRDF
+181 VNNELEIEKALIEKL
-196 ENLGLSVI
+196 ENLGLSVV
-204 PVFAYSLKD
+204 PVFAYSVKD
-213 KELGSRGMNE
+213 EELGSRGMDE
-223 VIEDYFIENGKP
+223 VIVDYFIENGRP
-235 VIDALVKLSP
+235 IIDCLVKLSP
-245 FFIMSNKNK
+245 FFIASSKTK
-254 EDESSCAEKG
+254 KRDTSCAAEGIEILRK
-264 VELLQNLDVPVFQP
+264 LDVPVFQP
-278 IISHYVTQEQWQE
+278 VISHYMTVEQWQE
-291 SQGLSTEI
+291 STGLSTEI
-299 GWGVALPE
+299 GWSVALPE
-307 FEGVIE
+307 FEGGIE

-319 GKNEGNY
+319 GKKEGNY
-326 IGRAPIQERCSKL
+326 LGRFPIEDRCSKL
-339 ASRVLKWINLRK
+339 AFRIMKWTELRK
-351 KPGDQR
+351 KPVNQK
-357 KVAFILHNRP
+357 KVAFILHNYP
-367 CTGVEGSV
+367 CSGVEGSV
-375 GDAANLDS
+375 GGAANLDS

-400 VNPPLDG
+400 VNPPEDG
-407 RELIET
+407 KTLIET

-441 EKEEYEQF
+441 EKEEYEKY
-449 FNTLSPN
+449 FNTLSPK
-456 VRQRVIEGW
+456 VRQRVTESW
-465 GNPPGEEVNGIPAA
+465 GNPPGEEINGIPAA
-479 MVYENKIVVT
+479 MVYDKKIVVT
-489 GIQYGNAVVCVQP
+489 GVQYGNAVVCVQP

-507 GARCDGKVCKI
+507 GARCDGTVCKI

-531 ATYRYLENTFGADV
+531 ATYRYLENTFGADI

-563 GLSGEC
+563 GLSADC

-603 VDHMQTV
+603 IDHMQTV

-616 YESLE
+616 YENLA

-634 HDKGRA
+634 HDKGRE

-651 KKSNL
+651 KKSNM

-668 EEIIRKAHEV
+668 EEIIREVHEV
-678 LGKIRNTQIH
+678 LGKIRNSQIH

-717 NAENSVSI
+717 SVGNKISI

-730 GLLELD
+730 GLLGLD

-747 SADGKSNGQRLEA
+747 SGNGKSNGQRLEE
-760 IDSLSKNFILAFI
+760 IDSLSKDFIRTFI
-773 NSPEKKPDWII
+773 NNHEKEPARII
-784 REIFT
+784 EEIFE
-789 GQNFAGQSFTE
+789 GKSFE
-800 QNITEQNITEHVL
+800 KQEIKGKSFEKQRIEENI
-813 MGQVLTEKI
+813 
-822 LAEQNLTGQN
+822 
-832 IIEQGFTEPIIT
+832 
-844 EPGFKEKSFTEQS
+844 FKEQEIKDLS
-857 INPVFSQEAAA
+857 INSVFLQDATAV
-868 ICERILDIE
+868 CNRILDLE
-877 SRIDASLEIEALL
+877 SRIDDSLEIEALL

-924 PKRVPTKAAWRVGQQ
+924 PKKIPTKAAWRVGQQ
-939 LSGVLI
+939 LSQVLI
-945 DKHLREE
+945 EKHLKDE
-952 GRYPENVAFYW
+952 GRCPENVAFYW
-963 MANDIMWADGEGM
+963 MANDVMWADGEGM

-986 PRWLGNGSLKGFAV
+986 PIWLSNGHLRGFSV
-1000 IPLEELG
+1000 ISLEELG
-1007 RPRIDVTIRVSGILR
+1007 RPRIDVTIRISGILR

-1046 DMNYPKKH
+1046 EMNYPRKH
-1054 SCRMIEE
+1054 SLRMIEE
-1061 GADSREAT
+1061 GADSRDAT

-1090 SAWKDEKGL
+1090 SAWKDEKDL

-1107 GYAYGKDVKGQ
+1107 GYAYGKDVKG
-1118 KAHIQLASNLKTVD
+1118 KEAHTQLASSLKTVD

-1153 VHGGLTAAAKQASGR
+1153 VHGGLTAAAKQASGK
-1168 DVKVYFGDTREPQH
+1168 DVRVYFGDTREPQH

-1187 MADELRR
+1187 MADEMRR
-1194 VVRTS
+1194 VVRTR

-1235 EVDDWIFD
+1235 KVDDWIFD

-1258 FEKNNPYALEEMS
+1258 FEENNPYALEEMS

-1281 LWNPDPQV
+1281 LWNPDPEL
-1289 LEGLKNSYLEIESWM
+1289 LEELKKSYLEIESWM

-1320 ISFEAVPDWDLKMQE
+1320 ISFEDVPDWNAKMQE